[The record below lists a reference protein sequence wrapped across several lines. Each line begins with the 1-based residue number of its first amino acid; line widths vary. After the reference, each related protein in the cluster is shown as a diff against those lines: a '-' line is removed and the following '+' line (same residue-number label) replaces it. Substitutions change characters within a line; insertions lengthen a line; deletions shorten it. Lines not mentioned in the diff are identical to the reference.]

1 MPHKPATNTRGKS
14 KVSTKWLN
22 NVMKSIGAASVDNF
36 KEIAP
41 NLSELGKGTAGAIRS
56 IKDVTKGNNVSQVSK
71 ALSNNSTIKSVK
83 KAFTNSLNDIKT
95 GKLYNSERLTETM
108 EESFGDFDFSDF
120 EDANEDAT
128 VTFNYI
134 DDGNRSSSNGSAVI
148 ADAIATS
155 AESNIKAQK
164 ASVDAM
170 ISIASAGM
178 MQSQEIAKE
187 TNMHLSNINNGITA
201 LVQFQQE
208 NTLKFYESAM
218 AVFDRYAKTT
228 EDDDR
233 GKRSN
238 GPDVFNGTRGIDA
251 GKYKEYVKKQIKS
264 VYKNSGAGSTLD
276 MLTDDS
282 MLDMMLANPVGGATK
297 MILSA
302 MVPNLVTNTV
312 KGMEDAFTGF
322 MPTMLAKLGD
332 WRKSEEA
339 GMKGALQRLIGN
351 VFGIKVDAKKGFD
364 LSGKVS
370 KDAAVFDGVTRNS
383 IVEIIPKHLREM
395 SSYLKDIAEHFKID
409 TNKSKDNGE
418 VFDIET
424 GRYTKVKD
432 VRSDIANQI
441 KEGIE
446 DAFNHSEFGEALRAG
461 GSELVGKDAKTY
473 EKMMSQFFQGL
484 TRYEKA
490 FTPDKMDIHDKNSDV
505 NKIAEYIDVNNKH
518 DEKILNILLNTID
531 LMKKNQVGVQ
541 HAAKAQMD
549 AKVAFNNAI
558 EDLNENYDTRN
569 LLAAGITED
578 TNPWELVD
586 VETGNKNSQKKR
598 KELEERKKQEQKA
611 RDKYQMKH
619 RTKGNAK
626 TLAKKGLQN
635 QDIIPDNETMSG
647 RRQSAVKMA
656 DASTIPGMIANA
668 GTHTKNGMF
677 AIMNG
682 DSKGAMKEFA
692 AIFSDSMKTFWGS
705 IKDNFLNPLKE
716 SIFGKKD
723 ENGYKQGGM
732 FSAIQ
737 NKSKDIWHEMGSK
750 IKGTDWTDADGN
762 VHKGDKENSVLGKVS
777 SVFKEL
783 GESVRYRLFGDKD
796 KDEDGAEKKTGVIGG
811 LVESLKLGLQG
822 WKTTLFG
829 SDDPEKSEKDMVED
843 FKKKAMDAIPSL
855 GVGALAGLGTSLLS
869 GGLLGAI
876 VGGPMTGI
884 VLGMGTSLVA
894 RSDKFKDYLFGPE
907 VEDENGNKSR
917 IGGLVSKKTQEM
929 FKDPKLKKSVI
940 GGAALG
946 MAKNL
951 ILGSS
956 GGFMGALVGGP
967 FAGAI
972 LGSAVGFMKESQ
984 MFKDFMYGNEEKGIE
999 GFKSKLSNNIKKA
1012 FGHKDDEDTKDFKKR
1027 MGMGVIGAGTGGLL
1041 GFMAGGPIVGALAGL
1056 ALGVKSSGKKFNKWL
1071 FGEKDEN
1078 GEKIKEGMVGK
1089 VGNWMHVEVFAPMK
1103 TKFLGIAD
1111 DFKNT
1116 MKNKVFAKLSVMVEP
1131 LVSAFKGLTEK
1142 IKEGTKK
1149 AGGLLKKIMSPITNL
1164 AKKIVF
1170 DPLKKVVSGVTS
1182 LAYKSAK
1189 SMITFPVKI
1198 LEVATRWVTSPF
1210 RKAAKKIGEAV
1221 DNVKEFT
1228 KETIKKA
1235 YSKTFGKLVNLVKAG
1250 FSWGKD
1256 KVKEKATNTGYK
1268 LIDTISGGR
1277 IKGKEG
1283 LNNLKKKLG
1292 FGGVGTALTDADID
1306 YLKEKQE
1313 NKKVQRDR
1321 KAMDKNRALAAKTL
1335 GYDVKY
1341 FDEKTM
1347 NAAIEKN
1354 KALKHKFKKN
1364 SAGEIGFEKDPKQV
1378 AAEMKQKAAE
1388 TVQKLSDDDMLNA
1401 KSSDLDIQGRQLQQ
1415 QTRSAS
1421 LLERLVSFF
1430 TGDKPAFG
1438 VGKMNQSGKNDS
1450 DAEKDEKDKKDNEDK
1465 DNENEDE
1472 KSGAISKIDELKQ
1485 KFEEAGGFFNYI
1497 KGKASETF
1505 ANFKEKS
1512 KTAIDKVKGF
1522 FNRKGKA
1529 RANGG
1534 DVNDGESYLVG
1545 DGGSDPKAAEIFTP
1559 KAKGKILSQKGNGIK
1574 VFVQGIASS
1583 VISKLKGTDGPSVD
1597 GATPN
1602 FGGGINGIK
1611 GRLKNFGM
1619 GIPFAGGSNNSSE
1632 DDSEADDIA
1641 VMKTKAN
1648 SEADYDEEGNL
1659 IKENADTS
1667 DVDDIKDSSA
1677 KKEAIIDADNA
1688 ADLAN
1693 AKNEGS
1699 FESQQK
1705 KKEAEK
1711 EGEKDKEY
1719 KGLFG
1724 AIKDKIGEGN
1734 EQSKSHFLS
1743 WDNIFSK
1750 KGLITAGLLLLMAKF
1765 PGVWD
1770 TLKDII
1776 GSIADGIGTA
1786 IGLTVKENNVNN
1798 GIGSQTDGGS
1808 RTDEVKKKGKNIK
1821 NGNILQLDEDGST
1834 TSGTHEAVNLI
1845 GKTVINWKNRHND
1858 SLTKTTKKTK
1868 KLMRGV
1874 EKVIK
1879 TPGRALDYIVNGPAS
1894 DYKKFTRDKK
1904 KNHLKYDKKTG
1915 VYTDKYD
1922 RIVIDKDEWKQM
1934 VDEKGD
1940 DWAEQFKDYFYA
1952 PGDESFEID
1961 PGKKKGK
1968 VSTWKDKKKKQIK
1981 KKVKNSKPGK
1991 AYDSIKTNL
2000 ENKID
2005 DVRTNAKTKV
2015 KNSKVGKRYEKTK
2028 KSLENAKKTGKE
2040 FVETVKQDTKKHLS
2054 NGADKLKQY
2063 GQDAASKLSE
2073 RAKKNKGEGGLFKKI
2088 AGYVEGFFS
2097 SLISKLSEKSGKSGG
2112 GIKKAL
2118 SKFSPKN
2125 IMNALK
2131 GRFPKIAGKLS
2142 GIMTRGIT
2150 IGTATLGVSELVF
2163 AVGGAIDG
2171 ATCAAKLFKVSK
2183 ADVDWTMRLI
2193 GAAWGLVAGTTA
2205 GAIVD
2210 CILDFLEPWNVRVGL
2225 LSALYSFFAGDEKA
2239 DNLKKSQDKFI
2250 KTYEADT
2257 GKKIK
2262 EQWETQKKAGI
2273 IGKDVSYEEFQE
2285 GVKEGKY
2292 KIDQESIED
2301 YNTRVNA
2308 GLGDKITGGITKG
2321 AGYLYHRGKDF
2332 FVGKE
2337 SYQDDKGNTYS
2348 KNDDGSWQ
2356 VTDKSGKDLG
2366 SVNKDAIDTSKMK
2379 DTSSKGVIG
2388 KAKDLVGGAVNKA
2401 KDVVGGAVNGLKH
2414 FFFGS
2419 DDDEKSAKVDKN
2431 ASKIVPGGSKAQGVK
2446 QKAQP
2451 KKLGGVVG
2459 AAMDMGAKFVNAVK
2473 NPRDTMMKISNG
2485 VHNFFTS
2492 EKEDIYRNPKDNSYY
2507 RANGKN
2513 WDLYNANGQKVN
2525 KKPIPAADVITAF
2538 QGGTLVKDTLTTRE
2552 SGISKT
2558 IGAVKKGLNA
2568 AKDKV
2573 VGGIKTC
2580 WNGTKKMAAN
2590 VFKGAKNLVGKAIGI
2605 TKKVGKGIVNFFTS
2619 EKEDIY
2625 RNPKDNSYYRA
2636 NGKNW
2641 DLYNANGQK
2650 VNKKPI
2656 PAADVITAF
2665 QGGTL
2670 VKDTLTTRESGISK
2684 TIGAVKKGL
2693 NAAKD
2698 KVVGAAKAGWNGIK
2712 KVGSWVWE
2720 HAKNNAKTLI
2730 GGVKKAGT
2738 AVKNFFMDSKEEIFR
2753 ANDGT
2758 YYNAKGEC
2766 FNKNDERLKNQDI
2779 SQKELQARIK
2789 AGTLVKQE
2797 KVKKSGI
2804 KKLASNVWNGLTGG
2818 IKKGWN
2824 ALKNFGTSVRDK
2836 AMDMGKTFVNG
2847 VKKAGT
2853 AVKNFFMDSKEE
2865 IFRANDGT
2873 YYNAK
2878 GECFNKNDERLKN
2891 QDISQKELQ
2900 ARIKAGTLVKQEKV
2914 KKSGI
2919 KKLASNVWNGLT
2931 GGIKKGWNALKN
2943 FGTSVRDKAM
2953 DMGKTFVNGVKKAGT
2968 AVKNFFMDSKE
2979 EIFRANDGTYYNAKG
2994 ECFNKNDERLKNQDI
3009 SQKELQARIK
3019 AGTLVKKEK
3028 VKKSGIKNLASKA
3041 WNGLTNGIKKG
3052 WEGLKSFAGGV
3063 KEKFGELKDGFVEFA
3078 KDPLGSVKSFFTSSK
3093 KQGYMSPEGDYYIL
3107 NDDKTWTHYSATGG
3121 VLEDKIKDKDKI
3133 KEINSKIKNGT
3144 LVQTEITDKSGLQK
3158 IGEKFQNAVSEGW
3171 DKIKDGASS
3180 LWSGITNFFGG
3191 GGEEVSKTAGKI
3203 TKQTAAIVPGGQ
3215 NAAKKS
3221 MANQKTGGNGEN
3233 EDDENGGNGEEV
3245 NGFSYF
3251 SQKDKKWSG
3260 NQYGSKDGKHSSSF
3274 GKSGCGPTAFAMVA
3288 NQLKGDKIDPTTI
3301 ADDAIK
3307 SGYRDETGTNANFI
3321 DYESQRY
3328 GLDATQ
3334 QDAPSADYIIGQMDK
3349 GRPMIL
3355 NGITTGSKN
3364 SAYTK
3369 SGHYVVAVGRDKNGN
3384 ILINDP
3390 RGKSKSVPISPEDL
3404 AKETRIGWT
3413 FESPGYT
3420 IKKITKRIGGHGD
3433 KNTFTA
3439 EDVINIAKGEVG
3451 YSEKQTNSKLDDKK
3465 ANAGTKNYNK
3475 YARDIGVGNGAPW
3488 CATFVNWCF
3497 IKAANGDKKKAKEV
3511 LCGATTQL
3519 CRDNQNIWKKAGRLD
3534 MKPQPGDVVFF
3545 MNGSSHTG
3553 LVIAVKGN
3561 TITTI
3566 EGNTSPNKF
3575 NRDGG
3580 CVAQKTYNYKTCH
3593 RISGFGHPKYDGSST
3608 FNGQVGT
3615 ADTSSDSNSST
3626 TESSSS
3632 DNAITS
3638 FSDKF
3643 TNLFTQFSE
3652 KAMTGITTGKWDYNF
3667 NADGNTTDSSSSSDD
3682 TSDSTSGTSD
3692 GKIDTSI
3699 SGNNESEQVWN
3710 FFTNNGFSPAATAG
3724 ILGNMY
3730 QESGVNPKSIQGN
3743 GAGPAAGIFQWENYN
3758 NSKGT
3763 RFGGLLKKAKKRNKS
3778 WKDMGVQLEYAL
3790 GEMQTAD
3797 LNKRFAG
3804 KTGYLK
3810 HNPWNM
3816 IDTDKRHYS
3825 VKPVKGGFEGYK
3837 KMTDPTEATK
3847 VFEAAFER
3855 AGKPN
3860 FKRRIAY
3867 AKKMMNKYGDKV
3879 GGNGEGEGTD
3889 TYLNETSE
3897 RYFNP
3902 QYKKS
3907 NTFDVDRT
3915 VHVNTTNKSGNNIMN
3930 VIDTKKLEEILEK
3943 AVSVLESIDKSTSS
3957 SQKELQNLRNASN
3970 NQMNNI
3976 TNNNIYNTSN
3986 QSGTTPTGKNINDRN
4001 SKLAAMLARG

>member
-1 MPHKPATNTRGKS
+1 MPQKPATNTRGKS

-95 GKLYNSERLTETM
+95 GKIYNNERLTETM

-238 GPDVFNGTRGIDA
+238 GPDVFNGTRGIDV

-418 VFDIET
+418 VFDIES

-446 DAFNHSEFGEALRAG
+446 DAFNRSEFGEALRAG

-796 KDEDGAEKKTGVIGG
+796 KDGEGAEKKTGVIGG

-843 FKKKAMDAIPSL
+843 FKKKAMDAIPTL

-917 IGGLVSKKTQEM
+917 IGGLISKKTQEM

-1228 KETIKKA
+1228 KKTIKKA

-1256 KVKEKATNTGYK
+1256 KAKEKVTNTGYK

-1438 VGKMNQSGKNDS
+1438 VGKMNQSGKSDS
-1450 DAEKDEKDKKDNEDK
+1450 DAKKDKKDSENK
-1465 DNENEDE
+1465 DNENEDEDE

-1534 DVNDGESYLVG
+1534 DVDDGESYLVG

-1648 SEADYDEEGNL
+1648 SDADYDEEGNL

-1688 ADLAN
+1688 VDLAN

-1750 KGLITAGLLLLMAKF
+1750 KGLITAGLLVLMAKF
-1765 PGVWD
+1765 PGIWN

-1776 GSIADGIGTA
+1776 SSIADGIGTA

-1808 RTDEVKKKGKNIK
+1808 RTDEAKKKIK
-1821 NGNILQLDEDGST
+1821 DIKDGNIIHLNEDGST

-1845 GKTVINWKNRHND
+1845 GKTIINWQNRYN
-1858 SLTKTTKKTK
+1858 SSFTKKTRKTK

-1879 TPGRALDYIVNGPAS
+1879 APGRALDYVVNGPAS

-1915 VYTDKYD
+1915 IYTDGYG
-1922 RIVIDKDEWKQM
+1922 RTVIDKDDWAKM
-1934 VDEKGD
+1934 VEEKGE
-1940 DWAEQFKDYFYA
+1940 DWAENAKENFFV
-1952 PGDESFEID
+1952 PGDDSFELK
-1961 PGKKKGK
+1961 PKTNSAKKEKGK
-1968 VSTWKDKKKKQIK
+1968 FGKWKDKKKKDK
-1981 KKVKNSKPGK
+1981 KKKEIEEKVKNSKAGQAYDKAKTKVDNAKAKVENAKTKARNKVEDFRSKSVEKVKNSKPGK
-1991 AYDSIKTNL
+1991 AYDK
-2000 ENKID
+2000 
-2005 DVRTNAKTKV
+2005 AKTKV
-2015 KNSKVGKRYEKTK
+2015 DNMKKKGQEFIENTKEKGKKVVNDG
-2028 KSLENAKKTGKE
+2028 L
-2040 FVETVKQDTKKHLS
+2040 
-2054 NGADKLKQY
+2054 DKLKQH
-2063 GQDAASKLSE
+2063 GKDAASKLSE

-2308 GLGDKITGGITKG
+2308 GLSDKVTGAVTKG
-2321 AGYLYHRGKDF
+2321 VGYVYHRGKDF
-2332 FVGKE
+2332 LVGKE

-2388 KAKDLVGGAVNKA
+2388 KAKDLVGGAVS
-2401 KDVVGGAVNGLKH
+2401 GL
-2414 FFFGS
+2414 
-2419 DDDEKSAKVDKN
+2419 
-2431 ASKIVPGGSKAQGVK
+2431 
-2446 QKAQP
+2446 
-2451 KKLGGVVG
+2451 
-2459 AAMDMGAKFVNAVK
+2459 
-2473 NPRDTMMKISNG
+2473 
-2485 VHNFFTS
+2485 
-2492 EKEDIYRNPKDNSYY
+2492 
-2507 RANGKN
+2507 
-2513 WDLYNANGQKVN
+2513 
-2525 KKPIPAADVITAF
+2525 
-2538 QGGTLVKDTLTTRE
+2538 
-2552 SGISKT
+2552 
-2558 IGAVKKGLNA
+2558 
-2568 AKDKV
+2568 
-2573 VGGIKTC
+2573 
-2580 WNGTKKMAAN
+2580 
-2590 VFKGAKNLVGKAIGI
+2590 
-2605 TKKVGKGIVNFFTS
+2605 
-2619 EKEDIY
+2619 
-2625 RNPKDNSYYRA
+2625 
-2636 NGKNW
+2636 
-2641 DLYNANGQK
+2641 
-2650 VNKKPI
+2650 
-2656 PAADVITAF
+2656 
-2665 QGGTL
+2665 
-2670 VKDTLTTRESGISK
+2670 
-2684 TIGAVKKGL
+2684 
-2693 NAAKD
+2693 
-2698 KVVGAAKAGWNGIK
+2698 
-2712 KVGSWVWE
+2712 
-2720 HAKNNAKTLI
+2720 
-2730 GGVKKAGT
+2730 
-2738 AVKNFFMDSKEEIFR
+2738 KNFFMDSKEEIFR

-2766 FNKNDERLKNQDI
+2766 FSGNDERLKNQDI
-2779 SQKELQARIK
+2779 SPKELQARIK
-2789 AGTLVKQE
+2789 AGTLIKTE

-2804 KKLASNVWNGLTGG
+2804 KNLASKAWNGLTGG

-2847 VKKAGT
+2847 VKNAAEKT
-2853 AVKNFFMDSKEE
+2853 KNFFMDSKESV
-2865 IFRANDGT
+2865 FAAADGT

-2891 QDISQKELQ
+2891 QDISP
-2900 ARIKAGTLVKQEKV
+2900 
-2914 KKSGI
+2914 
-2919 KKLASNVWNGLT
+2919 
-2931 GGIKKGWNALKN
+2931 
-2943 FGTSVRDKAM
+2943 
-2953 DMGKTFVNGVKKAGT
+2953 
-2968 AVKNFFMDSKE
+2968 
-2979 EIFRANDGTYYNAKG
+2979 
-2994 ECFNKNDERLKNQDI
+2994 
-3009 SQKELQARIK
+3009 KELQARIK

-3041 WNGLTNGIKKG
+3041 WNGLTSGIKKG

-3063 KEKFGELKDGFVEFA
+3063 KEKFGELKDGFVKFA

-3121 VLEDKIKDKDKI
+3121 VLEDKIKDKEKI

-3144 LVQTEITDKSGLQK
+3144 LIQTEITDKSGLQK
-3158 IGEKFQNAVSEGW
+3158 IGEKFQNAVSKGW

-3191 GGEEVSKTAGKI
+3191 GGEEVSNTAAKV
-3203 TKQTAAIVPGGQ
+3203 TKQTAAIVPPGVKD
-3215 NAAKKS
+3215 ADKKS
-3221 MANQKTGGNGEN
+3221 MANQKKTGGNGEN

-3260 NQYGSKDGKHSSSF
+3260 NKYGSKDGKHSSSF

-3288 NQLKGDKIDPTTI
+3288 NQLKGGKIDPTTI

-3321 DYESQRY
+3321 DYESQKY
-3328 GLDATQ
+3328 GLDTTQ
-3334 QDAPSADYIIGQMDK
+3334 QDTPSAEYIIGQMDK

-3355 NGITTGSKN
+3355 NGITSGSKD

-3451 YSEKQTNSKLDDKK
+3451 YSEKASNSKLDDKK
-3465 ANAGTKNYNK
+3465 ANAGKKNFTK
-3475 YARDIGVGNGAPW
+3475 YARDVGHANGLAW
-3488 CATFVNWCF
+3488 CATFVTWCF
-3497 IKAANGDKKKAKEV
+3497 VKAANGDKKKAKEV
-3511 LCGATTQL
+3511 LCGANTAG
-3519 CRDNQNIWKKAGRLD
+3519 CSNNVNAFKKAGRYD

-3566 EGNTSPNKF
+3566 EGNTSPGKF

-3580 CVAQKTYNYKTCH
+3580 CVAQKTYNYKTYH
-3593 RISGFGHPKYDGSST
+3593 RISGFGHPKYDGTST
-3608 FNGQVGT
+3608 FNGEVGT
-3615 ADTSSDSNSST
+3615 ADSSSNSDSTT
-3626 TESSSS
+3626 TESNS

-3652 KAMTGITTGKWDYNF
+3652 KAMNGITTGKWDYNF
-3667 NADGNTTDSSSSSDD
+3667 NADGNTTSDTSGNSDGSASSSEA
-3682 TSDSTSGTSD
+3682 TSD
-3692 GKIDTSI
+3692 GKVDLTIT
-3699 SGNNESEQVWN
+3699 GKNKSEKVWN
-3710 FFTNNGFSPAATAG
+3710 FFKNNGFSDAATAG

-3730 QESGVNPKSIQGN
+3730 QESGVNPESIQG
-3743 GAGPAAGIFQWENYN
+3743 GGKGPAAGIFQWENYN
-3758 NSKGT
+3758 DKSL
-3763 RFGGLLKKAKKRNKS
+3763 RFGNLYKRAKKRGKD
-3778 WKDMGVQLEYAL
+3778 WKDLATQLEFGL
-3790 GEMQTAD
+3790 DEMKTKD
-3797 LNKRFAG
+3797 MNNRFSG
-3804 KTGYLK
+3804 KTGYLE
-3810 HNPWNM
+3810 HNPWTTTD
-3816 IDTDKRHYS
+3816 IDKKQYS

-3837 KMTDPTEATK
+3837 QMSDATEAVKT
-3847 VFEAAFER
+3847 FEAAFER

-3860 FKRRIAY
+3860 FKRRIQY
-3867 AKKMMNKYGDKV
+3867 AKTMMNKYGGKT
-3879 GGNGEGEGTD
+3879 GGNGEGDETD

-3902 QYKKS
+3902 QYKKT

-3957 SQKELQNLRNASN
+3957 SQKELQSLRNASN

-3986 QSGTTPTGKNINDRN
+3986 QSGTTATGKNINDRN

>member
-1 MPHKPATNTRGKS
+1 MPQKPATNTRGKS

-95 GKLYNSERLTETM
+95 GKIYNNERLTETM

-238 GPDVFNGTRGIDA
+238 GPDVFNGTRGIDV

-418 VFDIET
+418 VFDIES

-446 DAFNHSEFGEALRAG
+446 DAFNRSEFGEALRAG

-796 KDEDGAEKKTGVIGG
+796 KDGEGAEKKTGVIGG

-843 FKKKAMDAIPSL
+843 FKKKAMDAIPTL

-917 IGGLVSKKTQEM
+917 IGGLISKKTQEM

-1228 KETIKKA
+1228 KKTIKKA

-1256 KVKEKATNTGYK
+1256 KAKEKVTNTGYK

-1438 VGKMNQSGKNDS
+1438 VGKMNQSGKSDS
-1450 DAEKDEKDKKDNEDK
+1450 DAKKDKKDSENK
-1465 DNENEDE
+1465 DNENEDEDE

-1529 RANGG
+1529 SETFANFKEKSKTAIDKVKGFFNRKGKARANGG
-1534 DVNDGESYLVG
+1534 DVDDGESYLVG

-1648 SEADYDEEGNL
+1648 SDADYDEEGNL

-1688 ADLAN
+1688 VDLAN

-1750 KGLITAGLLLLMAKF
+1750 KGLITAGLLVLMAKF
-1765 PGVWD
+1765 PGIWN

-1776 GSIADGIGTA
+1776 SSIADGIGTA

-1808 RTDEVKKKGKNIK
+1808 RTDEAKKKIK
-1821 NGNILQLDEDGST
+1821 DIKDGNIIHLNEDGST

-1845 GKTVINWKNRHND
+1845 GKTIINWQNRYN
-1858 SLTKTTKKTK
+1858 SSFTKKTRKTK

-1879 TPGRALDYIVNGPAS
+1879 APGRALDYVVNGPAS

-1915 VYTDKYD
+1915 IYTDGYG
-1922 RIVIDKDEWKQM
+1922 RTVIDKDDWAKM
-1934 VDEKGD
+1934 VEEKGE
-1940 DWAEQFKDYFYA
+1940 DWAENAKENFFV
-1952 PGDESFEID
+1952 PGDDSFELK
-1961 PGKKKGK
+1961 PKTNSAKKEKGK
-1968 VSTWKDKKKKQIK
+1968 FGKWKDKKKKDK
-1981 KKVKNSKPGK
+1981 KKKDKKKKEIEEKVKNSKAGQAYDKAKTKVTDVKNKSVEKVKNSKAGQAYDKAKTKVDNAKAKVENAKTKARNKVEDFRSKSVEKVKNSKPGK
-1991 AYDSIKTNL
+1991 AYDK
-2000 ENKID
+2000 
-2005 DVRTNAKTKV
+2005 AKTKV
-2015 KNSKVGKRYEKTK
+2015 DNMKKKGQEFIENTKEKGKKVVNDG
-2028 KSLENAKKTGKE
+2028 L
-2040 FVETVKQDTKKHLS
+2040 
-2054 NGADKLKQY
+2054 DKLKQH
-2063 GQDAASKLSE
+2063 GKDAASKLSE

-2308 GLGDKITGGITKG
+2308 GLSDKVTGAVTKG
-2321 AGYLYHRGKDF
+2321 VGYVYHRGKDF
-2332 FVGKE
+2332 LVGKE

-2388 KAKDLVGGAVNKA
+2388 KAKDLVGGAVS
-2401 KDVVGGAVNGLKH
+2401 GL
-2414 FFFGS
+2414 
-2419 DDDEKSAKVDKN
+2419 
-2431 ASKIVPGGSKAQGVK
+2431 
-2446 QKAQP
+2446 
-2451 KKLGGVVG
+2451 
-2459 AAMDMGAKFVNAVK
+2459 
-2473 NPRDTMMKISNG
+2473 
-2485 VHNFFTS
+2485 
-2492 EKEDIYRNPKDNSYY
+2492 
-2507 RANGKN
+2507 
-2513 WDLYNANGQKVN
+2513 
-2525 KKPIPAADVITAF
+2525 
-2538 QGGTLVKDTLTTRE
+2538 
-2552 SGISKT
+2552 
-2558 IGAVKKGLNA
+2558 
-2568 AKDKV
+2568 
-2573 VGGIKTC
+2573 
-2580 WNGTKKMAAN
+2580 
-2590 VFKGAKNLVGKAIGI
+2590 
-2605 TKKVGKGIVNFFTS
+2605 
-2619 EKEDIY
+2619 
-2625 RNPKDNSYYRA
+2625 
-2636 NGKNW
+2636 
-2641 DLYNANGQK
+2641 
-2650 VNKKPI
+2650 
-2656 PAADVITAF
+2656 
-2665 QGGTL
+2665 
-2670 VKDTLTTRESGISK
+2670 
-2684 TIGAVKKGL
+2684 
-2693 NAAKD
+2693 
-2698 KVVGAAKAGWNGIK
+2698 
-2712 KVGSWVWE
+2712 
-2720 HAKNNAKTLI
+2720 
-2730 GGVKKAGT
+2730 
-2738 AVKNFFMDSKEEIFR
+2738 KNFFMDSKEEIFR
-2753 ANDGT
+2753 ASDGT

-2766 FNKNDERLKNQDI
+2766 FSGNDERLKNQDI
-2779 SQKELQARIK
+2779 SPKELQARIK
-2789 AGTLVKQE
+2789 AGTLIKTE

-2804 KKLASNVWNGLTGG
+2804 KNLASKAWNGLTGG

-2847 VKKAGT
+2847 VKNAAEKT
-2853 AVKNFFMDSKEE
+2853 KNFFMDSKESV
-2865 IFRANDGT
+2865 FAAADGT

-2891 QDISQKELQ
+2891 QDISP
-2900 ARIKAGTLVKQEKV
+2900 
-2914 KKSGI
+2914 
-2919 KKLASNVWNGLT
+2919 
-2931 GGIKKGWNALKN
+2931 
-2943 FGTSVRDKAM
+2943 
-2953 DMGKTFVNGVKKAGT
+2953 
-2968 AVKNFFMDSKE
+2968 
-2979 EIFRANDGTYYNAKG
+2979 
-2994 ECFNKNDERLKNQDI
+2994 
-3009 SQKELQARIK
+3009 KELQARIK

-3041 WNGLTNGIKKG
+3041 WNGLTSGIKKG

-3063 KEKFGELKDGFVEFA
+3063 KEKFGELKDGFVKFA

-3121 VLEDKIKDKDKI
+3121 VLEDKIKDKEKI

-3144 LVQTEITDKSGLQK
+3144 LIQTEITDKSGLQK
-3158 IGEKFQNAVSEGW
+3158 IGEKFQNAVSKGW

-3191 GGEEVSKTAGKI
+3191 GGEEVSNTAAKV
-3203 TKQTAAIVPGGQ
+3203 TKQTAAIVPPGVKD
-3215 NAAKKS
+3215 ADKKS
-3221 MANQKTGGNGEN
+3221 MANQKKTGGNGEN

-3260 NQYGSKDGKHSSSF
+3260 NKYGSKDGKHSSSF

-3288 NQLKGDKIDPTTI
+3288 NQLKGGKIDPTTI

-3321 DYESQRY
+3321 DYESQKY
-3328 GLDATQ
+3328 GLDTTQ
-3334 QDAPSADYIIGQMDK
+3334 QDTPSAEYIIGQMDK

-3355 NGITTGSKN
+3355 NGITSGSKD

-3451 YSEKQTNSKLDDKK
+3451 YSEKASNSKLDDKK
-3465 ANAGTKNYNK
+3465 ANAGKKNFTK
-3475 YARDIGVGNGAPW
+3475 YARDVGHANGLAW
-3488 CATFVNWCF
+3488 CATFVTWCF
-3497 IKAANGDKKKAKEV
+3497 VKAANGDKKKAKEV
-3511 LCGATTQL
+3511 LCGANTAG
-3519 CRDNQNIWKKAGRLD
+3519 CSNNVNAFKKAGRYD

-3566 EGNTSPNKF
+3566 EGNTSPGKF

-3580 CVAQKTYNYKTCH
+3580 CVAQKTYNYKTYH
-3593 RISGFGHPKYDGSST
+3593 RISGFGHPKYDGTST
-3608 FNGQVGT
+3608 FNGEVGT
-3615 ADTSSDSNSST
+3615 ADSSSNSDSTT
-3626 TESSSS
+3626 TESNS

-3652 KAMTGITTGKWDYNF
+3652 KAMNGITTGKWDYNF
-3667 NADGNTTDSSSSSDD
+3667 NADGNTTSDTSGNSDGSASSSEA
-3682 TSDSTSGTSD
+3682 TSD
-3692 GKIDTSI
+3692 GKVDLTIT
-3699 SGNNESEQVWN
+3699 GKNKSEKVWN
-3710 FFTNNGFSPAATAG
+3710 FFKNNGFSDAATAG

-3730 QESGVNPKSIQGN
+3730 QESGVNPESIQG
-3743 GAGPAAGIFQWENYN
+3743 GGKGPAAGIFQWENYN
-3758 NSKGT
+3758 DKSL
-3763 RFGGLLKKAKKRNKS
+3763 RFGNLYKRAKKRGKD
-3778 WKDMGVQLEYAL
+3778 WKDLATQLEFGL
-3790 GEMQTAD
+3790 DEMKTKD
-3797 LNKRFAG
+3797 MNNRFSG
-3804 KTGYLK
+3804 KTGYLE
-3810 HNPWNM
+3810 HNPWTTTD
-3816 IDTDKRHYS
+3816 IDKKQYS

-3837 KMTDPTEATK
+3837 QMSDATEAVKT
-3847 VFEAAFER
+3847 FEAAFER

-3860 FKRRIAY
+3860 FKRRIQY
-3867 AKKMMNKYGDKV
+3867 AKTMMNKYGGKT
-3879 GGNGEGEGTD
+3879 GGNGEGDETD

-3902 QYKKS
+3902 QYKKT

-3957 SQKELQNLRNASN
+3957 SQKELQSLRNASN

-3986 QSGTTPTGKNINDRN
+3986 QSGTTATGKNINDRN

>member
-1 MPHKPATNTRGKS
+1 MPQKPATNTRGKS

-95 GKLYNSERLTETM
+95 GKIYNNERLTETM

-418 VFDIET
+418 VFDIES

-446 DAFNHSEFGEALRAG
+446 DAFNRSEFGEALRAG

-586 VETGNKNSQKKR
+586 VETGNKNSQRKR
-598 KELEERKKQEQKA
+598 KERQEREKREQKA

-626 TLAKKGLQN
+626 TLAKKGLQS

-647 RRQSAVKMA
+647 RRKSAVKMA
-656 DASTIPGMIANA
+656 DASTIPGMIANV

-750 IKGTDWTDADGN
+750 IKGTDWIDADGN

-796 KDEDGAEKKTGVIGG
+796 KDGDGAEKKTGVIGG

-829 SDDPEKSEKDMVED
+829 SDDPEKSEKDMMED

-884 VLGMGTSLVA
+884 VLGMGTSLIA

-929 FKDPKLKKSVI
+929 FKDPKLKRSVI

-1012 FGHKDDEDTKDFKKR
+1012 FGNKDEKETKDFKKR
-1027 MGMGVIGAGTGGLL
+1027 LGMGVIGAGTGGLL

-1056 ALGVKSSGKKFNKWL
+1056 ALGVKSSGKKFNQWL

-1078 GEKIKEGMVGK
+1078 GKKIKEGMVGK

-1131 LVSAFKGLTEK
+1131 LVGAFKKLTDK

-1170 DPLKKVVSGVTS
+1170 NPLKKVVSGVTS

-1189 SMITFPVKI
+1189 SLITFPVKI

-1210 RKAAKKIGEAV
+1210 RKAAKKVGEAV

-1228 KETIKKA
+1228 KATIKKA
-1235 YSKTFGKLVNLVKAG
+1235 YSNTFGKLVNLVKAG

-1256 KVKEKATNTGYK
+1256 KAKEKVSNTGYK
-1268 LIDTISGGR
+1268 ILDTISGGR

-1283 LNNLKKKLG
+1283 LNNFKKKLG
-1292 FGGVGTALTDADID
+1292 FGGVGTSLTDADIA
-1306 YLKEKQE
+1306 YMKEKQE

-1438 VGKMNQSGKNDS
+1438 VGKMNQSGKSDS
-1450 DAEKDEKDKKDNEDK
+1450 DAKKDEKDKKDSENK
-1465 DNENEDE
+1465 DNENEDEDE

-1534 DVNDGESYLVG
+1534 DVDDGESYLVG

-1648 SEADYDEEGNL
+1648 SDADYDEEGNL

-1688 ADLAN
+1688 ADLVN
-1693 AKNEGS
+1693 AKNKGS

-1750 KGLITAGLLLLMAKF
+1750 KGLITAGLLVLMAKF
-1765 PGVWD
+1765 PGIWN

-1776 GSIADGIGTA
+1776 SSIADGIGTA

-1808 RTDEVKKKGKNIK
+1808 RTDEAKKKIK
-1821 NGNILQLDEDGST
+1821 DIKDGNIIHLNEDGST

-1845 GKTVINWKNRHND
+1845 GKTIINWQNRYN
-1858 SLTKTTKKTK
+1858 SSFTKTTRKTK

-1879 TPGRALDYIVNGPAS
+1879 APGRALDYVVNGPAS

-1915 VYTDKYD
+1915 IYTDGYG
-1922 RIVIDKDEWKQM
+1922 RTVIDKDDWAKM
-1934 VDEKGD
+1934 VEEKGE
-1940 DWAEQFKDYFYA
+1940 DWAENAKENFFV
-1952 PGDESFEID
+1952 PGDDSFELK
-1961 PGKKKGK
+1961 PKTNSAKKEKGK
-1968 VSTWKDKKKKQIK
+1968 FGKWKDKKKKEIEEKVKNSKAGQAYDK
-1981 KKVKNSKPGK
+1981 AKTKVDNTKAKVENAKTKARNKVEDFRSKSVEKVKNSKPGK
-1991 AYDSIKTNL
+1991 AYDK
-2000 ENKID
+2000 
-2005 DVRTNAKTKV
+2005 AKTKV
-2015 KNSKVGKRYEKTK
+2015 DNMKKKGQEFIENTKEKGKKVVNDG
-2028 KSLENAKKTGKE
+2028 L
-2040 FVETVKQDTKKHLS
+2040 
-2054 NGADKLKQY
+2054 DKLKQY
-2063 GQDAASKLSE
+2063 GKDAASKLSE
-2073 RAKKNKGEGGLFKKI
+2073 RANKNKGEGGLFKKI

-2163 AVGGAIDG
+2163 AVGGAIDS

-2257 GKKIK
+2257 DKKIK

-2308 GLGDKITGGITKG
+2308 GLSDKVTGAVTKG
-2321 AGYLYHRGKDF
+2321 VGYVYHRGKDF
-2332 FVGKE
+2332 LVGKE

-2388 KAKDLVGGAVNKA
+2388 KAKDLVGGAVNKG
-2401 KDVVGGAVNGLKH
+2401 KELVGGAINKGKELIGGAVSGLKN

-2419 DDDEKSAKVDKN
+2419 DDSEKSAKVDKK
-2431 ASKIVPGGSKAQGVK
+2431 S
-2446 QKAQP
+2446 
-2451 KKLGGVVG
+2451 GGVVG
-2459 AAMDMGAKFVNAVK
+2459 AAMDMGKTVVNAVK

-2538 QGGTLVKDTLTTRE
+2538 QGGTLVKDKLTTRE

-2568 AKDKV
+2568 AK
-2573 VGGIKTC
+2573 
-2580 WNGTKKMAAN
+2580 N
-2590 VFKGAKNLVGKAIGI
+2590 
-2605 TKKVGKGIVNFFTS
+2605 
-2619 EKEDIY
+2619 
-2625 RNPKDNSYYRA
+2625 
-2636 NGKNW
+2636 
-2641 DLYNANGQK
+2641 
-2650 VNKKPI
+2650 
-2656 PAADVITAF
+2656 
-2665 QGGTL
+2665 
-2670 VKDTLTTRESGISK
+2670 
-2684 TIGAVKKGL
+2684 
-2693 NAAKD
+2693 

-2766 FNKNDERLKNQDI
+2766 FSGNDERLKNQDI
-2779 SQKELQARIK
+2779 SPKELQARIK
-2789 AGTLVKQE
+2789 AGTLIKTE

-2804 KKLASNVWNGLTGG
+2804 KNLASKAWNGVKNGV
-2818 IKKGWN
+2818 KKGWN

-2865 IFRANDGT
+2865 IFRASDGT

-2891 QDISQKELQ
+2891 QDISPKELQ
-2900 ARIKAGTLVKQEKV
+2900 ARIKAGTLVKQQKV

-2919 KKLASNVWNGLT
+2919 KNLASKAWNGLT

-2953 DMGKTFVNGVKKAGT
+2953 DMGKTFVNGVKNAAEKT
-2968 AVKNFFMDSKE
+2968 KNFFMDSKE
-2979 EIFRANDGTYYNAKG
+2979 SVFAAADGTYYNAKG

-3041 WNGLTNGIKKG
+3041 WNGLTSGIKKG

-3063 KEKFGELKDGFVEFA
+3063 KEKFGELKDGFVKFA

-3121 VLEDKIKDKDKI
+3121 VLEDKIKDKEKI

-3144 LVQTEITDKSGLQK
+3144 LIQTEITDKSGLQK
-3158 IGEKFQNAVSEGW
+3158 IGEKFQNAVSKGW

-3191 GGEEVSKTAGKI
+3191 GGEEVSNTAAKV
-3203 TKQTAAIVPGGQ
+3203 TKQTAAIVPPGVKD
-3215 NAAKKS
+3215 ADKKS
-3221 MANQKTGGNGEN
+3221 MANQKKTGGNGEN

-3260 NQYGSKDGKHSSSF
+3260 NKYGSKDGKHSSSF

-3288 NQLKGDKIDPTTI
+3288 NQLKGGKIDPTTI

-3321 DYESQRY
+3321 DYESQKY
-3328 GLDATQ
+3328 GLDTTQ
-3334 QDAPSADYIIGQMDK
+3334 QDTPSAEYIIGQMDK

-3355 NGITTGSKN
+3355 NGITSGSKD

-3451 YSEKQTNSKLDDKK
+3451 YSEKASNSKLDDKK
-3465 ANAGTKNYNK
+3465 ANAGKKNFTK
-3475 YARDIGVGNGAPW
+3475 YARDVGHANGLAW
-3488 CATFVNWCF
+3488 CATFVTWCF
-3497 IKAANGDKKKAKEV
+3497 VKAANGDKKKAKEV
-3511 LCGATTQL
+3511 LCGANTAG
-3519 CRDNQNIWKKAGRLD
+3519 CSNNVNAFKKAGRYD

-3566 EGNTSPNKF
+3566 EGNTSPGKF

-3580 CVAQKTYNYKTCH
+3580 CVAQKTYNYKTYH
-3593 RISGFGHPKYDGSST
+3593 RISGFGHPKYDGTST
-3608 FNGQVGT
+3608 FNGEVGT
-3615 ADTSSDSNSST
+3615 ADSSSNSDSTT
-3626 TESSSS
+3626 TESNS

-3652 KAMTGITTGKWDYNF
+3652 KAMNGITTGKWDYNF
-3667 NADGNTTDSSSSSDD
+3667 NADGNTTSDTSGNSDGSASSSEA
-3682 TSDSTSGTSD
+3682 TSD
-3692 GKIDTSI
+3692 GKVDLTIT
-3699 SGNNESEQVWN
+3699 GKNKSEKVWN
-3710 FFTNNGFSPAATAG
+3710 FFKNNGFSDAATAG

-3730 QESGVNPKSIQGN
+3730 QESGVNPESIQG
-3743 GAGPAAGIFQWENYN
+3743 GGKGPAAGIFQWENYN
-3758 NSKGT
+3758 DKSS
-3763 RFGGLLKKAKKRNKS
+3763 RFGNLYKRAKKRGKD
-3778 WKDMGVQLEYAL
+3778 WKDLATQLEFGL
-3790 GEMQTAD
+3790 DEMKTKD
-3797 LNKRFAG
+3797 MNNRFSG
-3804 KTGYLK
+3804 KTGYLE
-3810 HNPWNM
+3810 HNPWTTTD
-3816 IDTDKRHYS
+3816 IDKKQYS

-3837 KMTDPTEATK
+3837 QMSDATEAVKT
-3847 VFEAAFER
+3847 FEAAFER

-3860 FKRRIAY
+3860 FKRRIQY
-3867 AKKMMNKYGDKV
+3867 AKTMMNKYGGKT
-3879 GGNGEGEGTD
+3879 GGNGEGDETD

-3902 QYKKS
+3902 QYKKT

-3957 SQKELQNLRNASN
+3957 SQKELQSLRNASN

>member
-1 MPHKPATNTRGKS
+1 MPQKPATNTRGKS

-95 GKLYNSERLTETM
+95 GKIYNNERLTETM

-238 GPDVFNGTRGIDA
+238 GPDVFNGTRGIDV

-282 MLDMMLANPVGGATK
+282 MLDMMLANPVGEATK

-370 KDAAVFDGVTRNS
+370 KDAAIFDGVTRNS

-418 VFDIET
+418 VFDIES

-586 VETGNKNSQKKR
+586 VETGNKNSQRKR
-598 KELEERKKQEQKA
+598 KERQEREKREQKA

-626 TLAKKGLQN
+626 TLAKKGLQS

-647 RRQSAVKMA
+647 RRKSAVKMA
-656 DASTIPGMIANA
+656 DASTIPGMIANV

-750 IKGTDWTDADGN
+750 IKGTDWIDADGN

-796 KDEDGAEKKTGVIGG
+796 KDGDGAEKKTGVIGG

-829 SDDPEKSEKDMVED
+829 SDDPEKSEKDMMED

-855 GVGALAGLGTSLLS
+855 GVGALAGLGTSVLS

-884 VLGMGTSLVA
+884 VLGMGTSLIA

-929 FKDPKLKKSVI
+929 FKDPKLKRSVI

-1012 FGHKDDEDTKDFKKR
+1012 FGNKDEKETKDFKKR
-1027 MGMGVIGAGTGGLL
+1027 LGMGVIGAGTGGLL

-1056 ALGVKSSGKKFNKWL
+1056 ALGVKSSGKKFNQWL

-1078 GEKIKEGMVGK
+1078 GKKIKEGMVGK

-1131 LVSAFKGLTEK
+1131 LVGAFKKLTDK

-1189 SMITFPVKI
+1189 SLITFPVKI

-1210 RKAAKKIGEAV
+1210 RKAAKKVGEAV

-1228 KETIKKA
+1228 KATIKKA
-1235 YSKTFGKLVNLVKAG
+1235 YSNTFGKLVNLVKAG

-1256 KVKEKATNTGYK
+1256 KAKEKVSNTGYK
-1268 LIDTISGGR
+1268 ILDTISGGR

-1283 LNNLKKKLG
+1283 LNNFKKKLG
-1292 FGGVGTALTDADID
+1292 FGGVGTSLTDADIA
-1306 YLKEKQE
+1306 YMKEKQE

-1438 VGKMNQSGKNDS
+1438 VGKMNQSGKSDS
-1450 DAEKDEKDKKDNEDK
+1450 YAEKDEKDKKDSEDK

-1472 KSGAISKIDELKQ
+1472 ESGAISKIDELKQ
-1485 KFEEAGGFFNYI
+1485 KFEEAGGFINYI

-1512 KTAIDKVKGF
+1512 KNAIGKVKGF

-1545 DGGSDPKAAEIFTP
+1545 DGGSDPSAAEIFTP

-1648 SEADYDEEGNL
+1648 SDADYDEEGNL

-1688 ADLAN
+1688 ADLVN
-1693 AKNEGS
+1693 AKNKGS

-1750 KGLITAGLLLLMAKF
+1750 KGLITAGLLVLMAKF
-1765 PGVWD
+1765 PGIWN

-1776 GSIADGIGTA
+1776 SSIADGIGTA

-1808 RTDEVKKKGKNIK
+1808 RTDEAKKKIK
-1821 NGNILQLDEDGST
+1821 DIKDGNIIHLNEDGST

-1845 GKTVINWKNRHND
+1845 GKTIINWQNRYN
-1858 SLTKTTKKTK
+1858 SSFTKTTRKTK

-1879 TPGRALDYIVNGPAS
+1879 APGRALDYVVNGPAS

-1915 VYTDKYD
+1915 IYTDGYG
-1922 RIVIDKDEWKQM
+1922 RTVIDKDDWAKM
-1934 VDEKGD
+1934 VEEKGE
-1940 DWAEQFKDYFYA
+1940 DWAENAKENFFV
-1952 PGDESFEID
+1952 PGDDSFELK
-1961 PGKKKGK
+1961 PKTNSAKKEKGK
-1968 VSTWKDKKKKQIK
+1968 FGKWKDKKKKEIEEKVKNSKAGQAYDK
-1981 KKVKNSKPGK
+1981 AKTKVDNAKAKVENAKTKARNKVEDFRSKSVEKVKNSKPGK
-1991 AYDSIKTNL
+1991 AYDK
-2000 ENKID
+2000 
-2005 DVRTNAKTKV
+2005 AKTKV
-2015 KNSKVGKRYEKTK
+2015 DNMKKKGQEFIENTKEKGKKVVNDG
-2028 KSLENAKKTGKE
+2028 LE
-2040 FVETVKQDTKKHLS
+2040 
-2054 NGADKLKQY
+2054 KLKQH
-2063 GQDAASKLSE
+2063 GKDAANKLKES
-2073 RAKKNKGEGGLFKKI
+2073 ATKNKGEGGLFKKI

-2308 GLGDKITGGITKG
+2308 GLSDKVTGAVTKG
-2321 AGYLYHRGKDF
+2321 VGYVYHRGKDF
-2332 FVGKE
+2332 LVGKE

-2388 KAKDLVGGAVNKA
+2388 KAKDLVGGAVNKG
-2401 KDVVGGAVNGLKH
+2401 KELVGGAINKGKELIGGAVSGLKN

-2419 DDDEKSAKVDKN
+2419 DDSEKSAKVDKK
-2431 ASKIVPGGSKAQGVK
+2431 S
-2446 QKAQP
+2446 
-2451 KKLGGVVG
+2451 GGVVG
-2459 AAMDMGAKFVNAVK
+2459 AAMDMGKTVVNAVK

-2538 QGGTLVKDTLTTRE
+2538 QGGTLVKDKLTTRE

-2568 AKDKV
+2568 AK
-2573 VGGIKTC
+2573 
-2580 WNGTKKMAAN
+2580 N
-2590 VFKGAKNLVGKAIGI
+2590 
-2605 TKKVGKGIVNFFTS
+2605 
-2619 EKEDIY
+2619 
-2625 RNPKDNSYYRA
+2625 
-2636 NGKNW
+2636 
-2641 DLYNANGQK
+2641 
-2650 VNKKPI
+2650 
-2656 PAADVITAF
+2656 
-2665 QGGTL
+2665 
-2670 VKDTLTTRESGISK
+2670 
-2684 TIGAVKKGL
+2684 
-2693 NAAKD
+2693 

-2766 FNKNDERLKNQDI
+2766 FSGNDERLKNQDI
-2779 SQKELQARIK
+2779 SPKELQARIK
-2789 AGTLVKQE
+2789 AGTLIKTE

-2804 KKLASNVWNGLTGG
+2804 KNLASKAWNGVKNGV
-2818 IKKGWN
+2818 KKGWN

-2865 IFRANDGT
+2865 IFRASDGT

-2891 QDISQKELQ
+2891 QDISPKELQ
-2900 ARIKAGTLVKQEKV
+2900 ARIKAGTLVKQ
-2914 KKSGI
+2914 
-2919 KKLASNVWNGLT
+2919 
-2931 GGIKKGWNALKN
+2931 
-2943 FGTSVRDKAM
+2943 
-2953 DMGKTFVNGVKKAGT
+2953 
-2968 AVKNFFMDSKE
+2968 
-2979 EIFRANDGTYYNAKG
+2979 
-2994 ECFNKNDERLKNQDI
+2994 Q
-3009 SQKELQARIK
+3009 
-3019 AGTLVKKEK
+3019 K

-3041 WNGLTNGIKKG
+3041 WNGLTSGIKKG

-3063 KEKFGELKDGFVEFA
+3063 KEKFGELKDGFVKFA

-3121 VLEDKIKDKDKI
+3121 VLEDKIKDKEKI

-3158 IGEKFQNAVSEGW
+3158 IGEKFQNAVSKGW

-3260 NQYGSKDGKHSSSF
+3260 NKYGSKDGKHSSSF

-3288 NQLKGDKIDPTTI
+3288 NQLKGGKIDPTTI

-3321 DYESQRY
+3321 DYESQKY
-3328 GLDATQ
+3328 GLDTTQ
-3334 QDAPSADYIIGQMDK
+3334 QDTPSAEYIIGQMDK

-3355 NGITTGSKN
+3355 NGITSGSKD

-3451 YSEKQTNSKLDDKK
+3451 YSEKASNSKLDDKK
-3465 ANAGTKNYNK
+3465 ANAGKKNFTK
-3475 YARDIGVGNGAPW
+3475 YARDVGHANGLAW
-3488 CATFVNWCF
+3488 CATFVTWCF
-3497 IKAANGDKKKAKEV
+3497 VKAANGDKKKAKEV
-3511 LCGATTQL
+3511 LCGANTAG
-3519 CRDNQNIWKKAGRLD
+3519 CSNNVNAFKKAGRYD

-3566 EGNTSPNKF
+3566 EGNTSPGKF

-3580 CVAQKTYNYKTCH
+3580 CVAQKTYNYKTYH
-3593 RISGFGHPKYDGSST
+3593 RISGFGHPKYDGTST
-3608 FNGQVGT
+3608 FNGEVGT
-3615 ADTSSDSNSST
+3615 ADSSSNSDSTT
-3626 TESSSS
+3626 TESNS

-3652 KAMTGITTGKWDYNF
+3652 KAMNGITTGKWDYNF
-3667 NADGNTTDSSSSSDD
+3667 NADGNTTSDTSGNSDGSASSSEA
-3682 TSDSTSGTSD
+3682 TSD
-3692 GKIDTSI
+3692 GKVDLTIT
-3699 SGNNESEQVWN
+3699 GKNKSEKVWN
-3710 FFTNNGFSPAATAG
+3710 FFKNNGFSDAATAG

-3730 QESGVNPKSIQGN
+3730 QESGVNPESIQG
-3743 GAGPAAGIFQWENYN
+3743 GGKGPAAGIFQWENYN
-3758 NSKGT
+3758 DKSS
-3763 RFGGLLKKAKKRNKS
+3763 RFGNLYKRAKKRGKD
-3778 WKDMGVQLEYAL
+3778 WKDLATQLEFGL
-3790 GEMQTAD
+3790 DEMKTKD
-3797 LNKRFAG
+3797 MNNRFSG
-3804 KTGYLK
+3804 KTGYLE
-3810 HNPWNM
+3810 HNPWTTTD
-3816 IDTDKRHYS
+3816 IDKKQYS

-3837 KMTDPTEATK
+3837 QMSDATEAVKT
-3847 VFEAAFER
+3847 FEAAFER

-3860 FKRRIAY
+3860 FKRRIQY
-3867 AKKMMNKYGDKV
+3867 AKTMMNKYGGKT
-3879 GGNGEGEGTD
+3879 GGNGEGDETD

-3902 QYKKS
+3902 QYKKT

-3957 SQKELQNLRNASN
+3957 SQKELQSLRNASN

>member
-1 MPHKPATNTRGKS
+1 MPQKPATNTRGKS

-56 IKDVTKGNNVSQVSK
+56 IKDVTTGNNVSQVSK

-95 GKLYNSERLTETM
+95 GKIYNNERLTETM

-201 LVQFQQE
+201 LVQFQKE

-370 KDAAVFDGVTRNS
+370 KDAAIFDGVTRNS

-418 VFDIET
+418 VFDIES

-490 FTPDKMDIHDKNSDV
+490 FTPDKMDIHDKNSDI

-586 VETGNKNSQKKR
+586 VETGNKNSQRKR
-598 KELEERKKQEQKA
+598 KERQEREKEEQKA

-626 TLAKKGLQN
+626 TLAKKGLQS

-647 RRQSAVKMA
+647 RRKSAVKMA
-656 DASTIPGMIANA
+656 DASTIPGMIANV

-750 IKGTDWTDADGN
+750 IKGTDWIDADGN

-777 SVFKEL
+777 SVFKEVS
-783 GESVRYRLFGDKD
+783 ESVRYRLFGDKD
-796 KDEDGAEKKTGVIGG
+796 KDGDGAEKKTGVIGG

-829 SDDPEKSEKDMVED
+829 SDDPEKSEKDMMED

-855 GVGALAGLGTSLLS
+855 GVGALAGLGTSVLS

-884 VLGMGTSLVA
+884 VLGMGTSLIA

-929 FKDPKLKKSVI
+929 FKDPKLKRSVI

-1012 FGHKDDEDTKDFKKR
+1012 FGNKDEKETKDFKKR
-1027 MGMGVIGAGTGGLL
+1027 LGMGVIGAGTGGLL

-1056 ALGVKSSGKKFNKWL
+1056 ALGVKSSGKKFNQWL

-1078 GEKIKEGMVGK
+1078 GKKIKEGMVGK

-1131 LVSAFKGLTEK
+1131 LVGAFKKLTDK
-1142 IKEGTKK
+1142 IKERTKK
-1149 AGGLLKKIMSPITNL
+1149 AGGFLKKIMSPITNL

-1189 SMITFPVKI
+1189 SLITFPVKI

-1210 RKAAKKIGEAV
+1210 RKAAKKVGEAV

-1228 KETIKKA
+1228 KATIKKA
-1235 YSKTFGKLVNLVKAG
+1235 YSNTFGKLVNLVKAG

-1256 KVKEKATNTGYK
+1256 KAKEKVSNTGYK
-1268 LIDTISGGR
+1268 ILDTISGGR

-1292 FGGVGTALTDADID
+1292 FGGVGTSLTDADIA
-1306 YLKEKQE
+1306 YMKEKQE

-1438 VGKMNQSGKNDS
+1438 VGKMNQSGKSDS
-1450 DAEKDEKDKKDNEDK
+1450 YAEKDEKDKKDSEDK

-1472 KSGAISKIDELKQ
+1472 ESGAISKIDELKQ
-1485 KFEEAGGFFNYI
+1485 KFEEAGGFINYI

-1512 KTAIDKVKGF
+1512 KNAIGKVKGF

-1545 DGGSDPKAAEIFTP
+1545 DGGSDPSAAEIFTP

-1583 VISKLKGTDGPSVD
+1583 VISKLKGTNGPSID
-1597 GATPN
+1597 GATPS

-1611 GRLKNFGM
+1611 GRLKNFRM
-1619 GIPFAGGSNNSSE
+1619 GIPFVGGSNNSSE
-1632 DDSEADDIA
+1632 DNSEADDIA

-1648 SEADYDEEGNL
+1648 SDADYDEEGNL
-1659 IKENADTS
+1659 IKEKADTS

-1719 KGLFG
+1719 KGLFS

-1750 KGLITAGLLLLMAKF
+1750 KGLITAGLLVLMAKF
-1765 PGVWD
+1765 PGIWN

-1776 GSIADGIGTA
+1776 GSIADGIGTM
-1786 IGLTVKENNVNN
+1786 IGRTADQADANN
-1798 GIGSQTDGGS
+1798 GVGSQTDGKS
-1808 RTDEVKKKGKNIK
+1808 IPKAIIDNVKDVPKNPL
-1821 NGNILQLDEDGST
+1821 GLDEDGSST
-1834 TSGTHEAVNLI
+1834 NSTHSRVNL
-1845 GKTVINWKNRHND
+1845 GAKMWLNWKNRHKG
-1858 SLTKTTKKTK
+1858 SLTKGTKKVK
-1868 KLMRGV
+1868 KVMRGA

-1879 TPGRALDYIVNGPAS
+1879 APGKALDYIVNGPAS
-1894 DYKKFTRDKK
+1894 DYKKFTRDKT
-1904 KNHLKYDKKTG
+1904 KNGLKFDKKTG
-1915 VYTDKYD
+1915 VYTDKYG

-1934 VDEKGD
+1934 VDEKGE
-1940 DWAEQFKDYFYA
+1940 DWAAEFKDHFYA
-1952 PGDESFEID
+1952 PGDDSFELD
-1961 PGKKKGK
+1961 PGKKESK
-1968 VSTWKDKKKKQIK
+1968 VSKWKNKKKKQIK
-1981 KKVKNSKPGK
+1981 TKVKNSKAGK
-1991 AYDSIKTNL
+1991 KFDAIKTKGH
-2000 ENKID
+2000 NKVEGI
-2005 DVRTNAKTKV
+2005 RNKAKTKV
-2015 KNSKVGKRYEKTK
+2015 KNSKVGKGYDKVK
-2028 KSLENAKKTGKE
+2028 NAKNNAKKQGKE
-2040 FVETVKQDTKKHLS
+2040 FLETIKTEAKTKVAKGGEKIK
-2054 NGADKLKQY
+2054 NAAQQAADSL
-2063 GQDAASKLSE
+2063 
-2073 RAKKNKGEGGLFKKI
+2073 KNKATKNKADGGLFKKV
-2088 AGYVEGFFS
+2088 AGYVEDFFG
-2097 SLISKLSEKSGKSGG
+2097 SLIKKLTEKSGKSGG

-2131 GRFPKIAGKLS
+2131 SRFPKISAKLS
-2142 GIMTRGIT
+2142 AVITRGVT
-2150 IGTATLGVSELVF
+2150 LGGATLGISELVF

-2171 ATCAAKLFKVSK
+2171 ATCASKLFMVAKE
-2183 ADVDWTMRLI
+2183 DTDWIMRLI
-2193 GAAWGLVAGTTA
+2193 GAAWGLAAGTTA
-2205 GAIVD
+2205 GAVID
-2210 CILDFLEPWNVRVGL
+2210 CILDFLEPLNVRVGI
-2225 LSALYSFFAGDEKA
+2225 LSALYSFFAGSDKA
-2239 DNLKKSQDKFI
+2239 DKLTKAQKKFQ

-2257 GKKIK
+2257 NEKIK
-2262 EQWETQKKAGI
+2262 AQWETQKKAGI

-2292 KIDQESIED
+2292 KIDQESIND
-2301 YNTRVNA
+2301 YNARVNA

-2332 FVGKE
+2332 LVGKE

-2366 SVNKDAIDTSKMK
+2366 YVNKDAIDTSKMK
-2379 DTSSKGVIG
+2379 NTSSKGVIG
-2388 KAKDLVGGAVNKA
+2388 KGKELIGGAINKGKELVGGAINKG
-2401 KDVVGGAVNGLKH
+2401 KELIGGAVSGLKN

-2419 DDDEKSAKVDKN
+2419 DDSEKAAKVDKK
-2431 ASKIVPGGSKAQGVK
+2431 S
-2446 QKAQP
+2446 
-2451 KKLGGVVG
+2451 GGVVG
-2459 AAMDMGAKFVNAVK
+2459 AAMDMGKTVVNAVK
-2473 NPRDTMMKISNG
+2473 NPRETMMKISNG
-2485 VHNFFTS
+2485 VH
-2492 EKEDIYRNPKDNSYY
+2492 
-2507 RANGKN
+2507 
-2513 WDLYNANGQKVN
+2513 
-2525 KKPIPAADVITAF
+2525 
-2538 QGGTLVKDTLTTRE
+2538 
-2552 SGISKT
+2552 
-2558 IGAVKKGLNA
+2558 
-2568 AKDKV
+2568 
-2573 VGGIKTC
+2573 
-2580 WNGTKKMAAN
+2580 
-2590 VFKGAKNLVGKAIGI
+2590 
-2605 TKKVGKGIVNFFTS
+2605 NFFTS

-2779 SQKELQARIK
+2779 SP
-2789 AGTLVKQE
+2789 
-2797 KVKKSGI
+2797 
-2804 KKLASNVWNGLTGG
+2804 
-2818 IKKGWN
+2818 
-2824 ALKNFGTSVRDK
+2824 
-2836 AMDMGKTFVNG
+2836 
-2847 VKKAGT
+2847 
-2853 AVKNFFMDSKEE
+2853 
-2865 IFRANDGT
+2865 
-2873 YYNAK
+2873 
-2878 GECFNKNDERLKN
+2878 
-2891 QDISQKELQ
+2891 
-2900 ARIKAGTLVKQEKV
+2900 
-2914 KKSGI
+2914 
-2919 KKLASNVWNGLT
+2919 
-2931 GGIKKGWNALKN
+2931 
-2943 FGTSVRDKAM
+2943 
-2953 DMGKTFVNGVKKAGT
+2953 
-2968 AVKNFFMDSKE
+2968 
-2979 EIFRANDGTYYNAKG
+2979 
-2994 ECFNKNDERLKNQDI
+2994 
-3009 SQKELQARIK
+3009 KELQARIK

-3041 WNGLTNGIKKG
+3041 WNGLTSGIKKG

-3063 KEKFGELKDGFVEFA
+3063 KEKFGELKDGFVKFA

-3121 VLEDKIKDKDKI
+3121 VLEDKIKDKEKI

-3144 LVQTEITDKSGLQK
+3144 LIQTEITDKSGLQK
-3158 IGEKFQNAVSEGW
+3158 IGEKFQNAVSKGW

-3191 GGEEVSKTAGKI
+3191 GEEVSNTAAKV
-3203 TKQTAAIVPGGQ
+3203 TKQTDAIVPP
-3215 NAAKKS
+3215 AAKKS
-3221 MANQKTGGNGEN
+3221 MANQKKTGGNGEN

-3260 NQYGSKDGKHSSSF
+3260 NKYGSKDGKHSSSF

-3288 NQLKGDKIDPTTI
+3288 NQLKGGKIDPTTI

-3321 DYESQRY
+3321 DYESQKY
-3328 GLDATQ
+3328 GLDTTQ
-3334 QDAPSADYIIGQMDK
+3334 QDSPSAEYIIGQMDK

-3355 NGITTGSKN
+3355 NGITSGSKD

-3451 YSEKQTNSKLDDKK
+3451 YSEKASNSKLDDKK
-3465 ANAGTKNYNK
+3465 ANAGKKNFTK
-3475 YARDIGVGNGAPW
+3475 YARDVGHANGLAW
-3488 CATFVNWCF
+3488 CATFVTWCF
-3497 IKAANGDKKKAKEV
+3497 VKAANGDKKKAKEV
-3511 LCGATTQL
+3511 LCGANTAG
-3519 CRDNQNIWKKAGRLD
+3519 CSNNVNAFKKAGRYD

-3566 EGNTSPNKF
+3566 EGNTSPGKF

-3580 CVAQKTYNYKTCH
+3580 CVAQKTYNYKTYH
-3593 RISGFGHPKYDGSST
+3593 RISGFGHPKYDGTST
-3608 FNGQVGT
+3608 FNGEVGT
-3615 ADTSSDSNSST
+3615 ADSSSNSDSTT
-3626 TESSSS
+3626 TESNS

-3652 KAMTGITTGKWDYNF
+3652 KAMNGITTGKWDYNF
-3667 NADGNTTDSSSSSDD
+3667 NADGNTSDSSSSSDD
-3682 TSDSTSGTSD
+3682 TSDNTSGTSD

-3730 QESGVNPKSIQGN
+3730 QESGVNPKSIQNN

-3763 RFGGLLKKAKKRNKS
+3763 RFGGLLKKAKKRNKN
-3778 WKDMGVQLEYAL
+3778 WKDIGVQLEYAL
-3790 GEMQTAD
+3790 GEMQSAD

-3804 KTGYLK
+3804 KVGYLK
-3810 HNPWNM
+3810 HNPWTTTD
-3816 IDTDKRHYS
+3816 IDKKRYS

-3847 VFEAAFER
+3847 VFEATFER

-3902 QYKKS
+3902 QYKKT
-3907 NTFDVDRT
+3907 NTFDVNRT

-3970 NQMNNI
+3970 NQMNNV

-3986 QSGTTPTGKNINDRN
+3986 QSGTTATGKNINDRN

>member
-1 MPHKPATNTRGKS
+1 MPQKPATNTRGKS

-56 IKDVTKGNNVSQVSK
+56 IKDATKGNNVSQVAK
-71 ALSNNSTIKSVK
+71 ALNNNSAIKSVK

-95 GKLYNSERLTETM
+95 GKIYNSDRLTETM

-418 VFDIET
+418 VFDIES

-446 DAFNHSEFGEALRAG
+446 DAFNRSEFGEALRAG

-541 HAAKAQMD
+541 HAAKAQID

-586 VETGNKNSQKKR
+586 VETGNKNSQRKR
-598 KELEERKKQEQKA
+598 KERQEREKKEQKA

-626 TLAKKGLQN
+626 TLAKKGLQS

-647 RRQSAVKMA
+647 RRKSAVKMA
-656 DASTIPGMIANA
+656 DASTIPGMIANV

-750 IKGTDWTDADGN
+750 IKGTDWIDADGN

-796 KDEDGAEKKTGVIGG
+796 KDGDGAEKKTGVIGG

-843 FKKKAMDAIPSL
+843 FKKKAMDAIPTL

-1012 FGHKDDEDTKDFKKR
+1012 FGNKDDEDTKDFKKR

-1116 MKNKVFAKLSVMVEP
+1116 MKNKVFAKLSVMVKP

-1228 KETIKKA
+1228 KKTIKKA
-1235 YSKTFGKLVNLVKAG
+1235 YSKTFGRLVNLVKAG

-1256 KVKEKATNTGYK
+1256 KAKEKVTNTGYK

-1292 FGGVGTALTDADID
+1292 FGGVGTALTDADIA
-1306 YLKEKQE
+1306 YMKEKQE

-1438 VGKMNQSGKNDS
+1438 VGKMNQSGKSDS
-1450 DAEKDEKDKKDNEDK
+1450 DAEKNEKEKKDSEDK

-1472 KSGAISKIDELKQ
+1472 ESGAISKIDELKQ
-1485 KFEEAGGFFNYI
+1485 KFEEAGGFINYI

-1512 KTAIDKVKGF
+1512 KNAIGKVKGF

-1545 DGGSDPKAAEIFTP
+1545 DGGSDPSAAEIFTP

-1583 VISKLKGTDGPSVD
+1583 VISKLKGTDGPSVN
-1597 GATPN
+1597 GATPS

-1619 GIPFAGGSNNSSE
+1619 GIPFVGGPNNSSE

-1648 SEADYDEEGNL
+1648 SDADYDEEGNL

-1750 KGLITAGLLLLMAKF
+1750 KGLITAGLLVLMAKF
-1765 PGVWD
+1765 PGIWE
-1770 TLKDII
+1770 TLKNILESVAKGLGMTI
-1776 GSIADGIGTA
+1776 GNTIDQSGTNDGIGAQKDGKSIPEA
-1786 IGLTVKENNVNN
+1786 IKDNVKGIVTNPLGLN
-1798 GIGSQTDGGS
+1798 
-1808 RTDEVKKKGKNIK
+1808 
-1821 NGNILQLDEDGST
+1821 EDGST
-1834 TSGTHEAVNLI
+1834 TGSTHERTNLI
-1845 GKTVINWKNRHND
+1845 GKTIVNYHNRYNK
-1858 SLTKTTKKTK
+1858 SFTKTTKKAK
-1868 KLMRGV
+1868 KVMRGA

-1879 TPGRALDYIVNGPAS
+1879 APGRAIKRIIHGKPS
-1894 DYKKFTRDKK
+1894 DYEKFTRDAK
-1904 KNHLKYDKKTG
+1904 KNHLVYDKKTKTYSLKDGRKVISQEDWDNMKG
-1915 VYTDKYD
+1915 VSNKRWTKEHADDFFVPGNDDFKLN
-1922 RIVIDKDEWKQM
+1922 KN
-1934 VDEKGD
+1934 EKG
-1940 DWAEQFKDYFYA
+1940 FK
-1952 PGDESFEID
+1952 
-1961 PGKKKGK
+1961 K
-1968 VSTWKDKKKKQIK
+1968 WKSDKKKNIK
-1981 KKVKNSKPGK
+1981 KTLSESKAGKKVQKVRNTLDTAENSLRNKVKNSKPGK
-1991 AYDSIKTNL
+1991 AVTNIRNEVDSFKNTVKT
-2000 ENKID
+2000 EVKGKATEGAKKIVNKMKD
-2005 DVRTNAKTKV
+2005 A
-2015 KNSKVGKRYEKTK
+2015 G
-2028 KSLENAKKTGKE
+2028 KSLSKKATDNK
-2040 FVETVKQDTKKHLS
+2040 
-2054 NGADKLKQY
+2054 
-2063 GQDAASKLSE
+2063 AS
-2073 RAKKNKGEGGLFKKI
+2073 GGFFKKI
-2088 AGYVEGFFS
+2088 AGMVEEFFS
-2097 SLISKLSEKSGKSGG
+2097 NLIKKLTEKSGKEPGK
-2112 GIKKAL
+2112 IKQL
-2118 SKFSPKN
+2118 FSKCGPKQ
-2125 IMNALK
+2125 IIEMLK
-2131 GRFPKIAGKLS
+2131 KKFPKISGKLAKVFGEHGALAGAS
-2142 GIMTRGIT
+2142 AG
-2150 IGTATLGVSELVF
+2150 LSEVVF
-2163 AVGGAIDG
+2163 ALGGAIDG
-2171 ATCAAKLFKVSK
+2171 ATCASKLFKVAK
-2183 ADVDWTMRLI
+2183 EDTDWTMRLI
-2193 GAAWGLVAGTTA
+2193 GAAWGLCCGTTI
-2205 GAIVD
+2205 GAVIDV
-2210 CILDFLEPWNVRVGL
+2210 ILDFFEPINLRDTILGAMYNFFKNDGGKSYEKLRVNQKK
-2225 LSALYSFFAGDEKA
+2225 FVKVFEK
-2239 DNLKKSQDKFI
+2239 DQDKTI
-2250 KTYEADT
+2250 KAQY
-2257 GKKIK
+2257 
-2262 EQWETQKKAGI
+2262 ETQKKAGI
-2273 IGKDVSYEEFQE
+2273 ISKDLSYKDFKE
-2285 GVKEGKY
+2285 GVKTNKY
-2292 KIDQESIED
+2292 KIDKED
-2301 YNTRVNA
+2301 FDTYNTRVN
-2308 GLGDKITGGITKG
+2308 GGISDKVGGAISKG
-2321 AGYLYHRGKDF
+2321 AGWLYHRGKNAL
-2332 FVGKE
+2332 VGNKA
-2337 SYQDDKGNTYS
+2337 YQDDKGNTYT
-2348 KNDDGSWQ
+2348 KNDDGTWQ
-2356 VTDKSGKDLG
+2356 VKSKNGKDLG
-2366 SVNKDAIDTSKMK
+2366 FVHEDAIDTSKMK
-2379 DTSSKGVIG
+2379 DVSSGGLIG
-2388 KAKDLVGGAVNKA
+2388 GAKKLVGGAINK
-2401 KDVVGGAVNGLKH
+2401 G
-2414 FFFGS
+2414 
-2419 DDDEKSAKVDKN
+2419 
-2431 ASKIVPGGSKAQGVK
+2431 
-2446 QKAQP
+2446 
-2451 KKLGGVVG
+2451 
-2459 AAMDMGAKFVNAVK
+2459 
-2473 NPRDTMMKISNG
+2473 
-2485 VHNFFTS
+2485 
-2492 EKEDIYRNPKDNSYY
+2492 KE
-2507 RANGKN
+2507 
-2513 WDLYNANGQKVN
+2513 
-2525 KKPIPAADVITAF
+2525 
-2538 QGGTLVKDTLTTRE
+2538 
-2552 SGISKT
+2552 
-2558 IGAVKKGLNA
+2558 
-2568 AKDKV
+2568 
-2573 VGGIKTC
+2573 
-2580 WNGTKKMAAN
+2580 
-2590 VFKGAKNLVGKAIGI
+2590 LVG
-2605 TKKVGKGIVNFFTS
+2605 
-2619 EKEDIY
+2619 
-2625 RNPKDNSYYRA
+2625 
-2636 NGKNW
+2636 
-2641 DLYNANGQK
+2641 
-2650 VNKKPI
+2650 
-2656 PAADVITAF
+2656 
-2665 QGGTL
+2665 
-2670 VKDTLTTRESGISK
+2670 
-2684 TIGAVKKGL
+2684 
-2693 NAAKD
+2693 
-2698 KVVGAAKAGWNGIK
+2698 GAAKAGWN
-2712 KVGSWVWE
+2712 
-2720 HAKNNAKTLI
+2720 ALKNFGTNVRDKAMDMGKTFVN
-2730 GGVKKAGT
+2730 GAKKAGN
-2738 AVKNFFMDSKEEIFR
+2738 AVKNFFMDSKETVF
-2753 ANDGT
+2753 AATDGS

-2766 FNKNDERLKNQDI
+2766 FNGNGERLKKQDI
-2779 SQKELQARIK
+2779 SQKELLARIK
-2789 AGTLVKQE
+2789 AGELVKKE

-2804 KKLASNVWNGLTGG
+2804 KNLASKAWNGLTGG

-2847 VKKAGT
+2847 VKNAAEKT
-2853 AVKNFFMDSKEE
+2853 KNFFMDSKESV
-2865 IFRANDGT
+2865 FAAADGT

-2891 QDISQKELQ
+2891 QDISP
-2900 ARIKAGTLVKQEKV
+2900 
-2914 KKSGI
+2914 
-2919 KKLASNVWNGLT
+2919 
-2931 GGIKKGWNALKN
+2931 
-2943 FGTSVRDKAM
+2943 
-2953 DMGKTFVNGVKKAGT
+2953 
-2968 AVKNFFMDSKE
+2968 
-2979 EIFRANDGTYYNAKG
+2979 
-2994 ECFNKNDERLKNQDI
+2994 
-3009 SQKELQARIK
+3009 KELQARIK

-3041 WNGLTNGIKKG
+3041 WNGLTGGIKKG

-3063 KEKFGELKDGFVEFA
+3063 KEKFGELKDGFVKFA

-3107 NDDKTWTHYSATGG
+3107 NNDKTWTHYSATGG
-3121 VLEDKIKDKDKI
+3121 ILEDKIKDKEKI

-3158 IGEKFQNAVSEGW
+3158 IGEKFQNAVSKGW

-3191 GGEEVSKTAGKI
+3191 GGDEVSKTTGKV
-3203 TKQTAAIVPGGQ
+3203 TKQTAAIVPGGKD
-3215 NAAKKS
+3215 AAKKS
-3221 MANQKTGGNGEN
+3221 MANQKKTGGNGEN

-3260 NQYGSKDGKHSSSF
+3260 NKYGSKDGKHSSSF

-3288 NQLKGDKIDPTTI
+3288 NQLKGGKIDPTTI

-3321 DYESQRY
+3321 DYESQKY
-3328 GLDATQ
+3328 GLDTTQ
-3334 QDAPSADYIIGQMDK
+3334 QDTPSAEYIIGQMDK

-3355 NGITTGSKN
+3355 NGITSGSKD

-3413 FESPGYT
+3413 FESPGHT

-3439 EDVINIAKGEVG
+3439 EDVIKIAKGEVG
-3451 YSEKQTNSKLDDKK
+3451 YCEKQTNSKLDDKK
-3465 ANAGTKNYNK
+3465 ANHGTKNFTK
-3475 YARDIGVGNGAPW
+3475 YARDIGVANGLYW

-3497 IKAANGDKKKAKEV
+3497 IQAANGDKKKAKEV
-3511 LCGATTQL
+3511 LCGANTQA
-3519 CRDNQNIWKKAGRLD
+3519 CRDNSNAFKKAGRLD

-3545 MNGSSHTG
+3545 LGAGSSHTG
-3553 LVIAVKGN
+3553 IVVAVDGN
-3561 TITTI
+3561 TITTV
-3566 EGNTSPNKF
+3566 EGNTSPGKF
-3575 NRDGG
+3575 NRNGG
-3580 CVAQKTYNYKTCH
+3580 CVAEKKYNYKSNR
-3593 RISGFGHPKYDGSST
+3593 RISGFGHPKYDGSSS

-3615 ADTSSDSNSST
+3615 ADSSSDSNSST
-3626 TESSSS
+3626 TESSS

-3652 KAMTGITTGKWDYNF
+3652 KAMNGITTGKWDYNF
-3667 NADGNTTDSSSSSDD
+3667 NADGNTTDSSSSGND
-3682 TSDSTSGTSD
+3682 TTDNTSGTSD

-3758 NSKGT
+3758 KKNG

-3778 WKDMGVQLEYAL
+3778 WKDIGVQLEYAL
-3790 GEMQTAD
+3790 GEMQSAD

-3804 KTGYLK
+3804 KIGYLQ

-3816 IDTDKRHYS
+3816 TDTDNKHYS

-3837 KMTDPTEATK
+3837 QMTDPTEATK

-3855 AGKPN
+3855 AGKPH
-3860 FKRRIAY
+3860 FSRRIAY

-3902 QYKKS
+3902 QYKKT
-3907 NTFDVDRT
+3907 NTFDVNRT

-3970 NQMNNI
+3970 NQMNNV

-3986 QSGTTPTGKNINDRN
+3986 QSGTTATGKNINDRN

>member
-1 MPHKPATNTRGKS
+1 MPQKPATNTRGKS

-95 GKLYNSERLTETM
+95 GKIYNNERLTETM

-218 AVFDRYAKTT
+218 AVFDRYVKTT

-238 GPDVFNGTRGIDA
+238 GPDVFNGTRGIDV

-370 KDAAVFDGVTRNS
+370 KDAAIFDGVTRNS

-418 VFDIET
+418 VFDIES

-446 DAFNHSEFGEALRAG
+446 DAFNRSEFGEALRAG

-656 DASTIPGMIANA
+656 DASTIPGMIANV

-682 DSKGAMKEFA
+682 DSKGAIKEFA

-750 IKGTDWTDADGN
+750 IKGTDWIDADGN

-796 KDEDGAEKKTGVIGG
+796 KDGDGAEKKTGVIGG

-829 SDDPEKSEKDMVED
+829 SDDPEKSEKDMMED
-843 FKKKAMDAIPSL
+843 FKKKAMDVIPSL
-855 GVGALAGLGTSLLS
+855 GVGALAGLGTSVLS

-884 VLGMGTSLVA
+884 VLGMGTSLIA

-929 FKDPKLKKSVI
+929 FKDPKLKRSVI

-1012 FGHKDDEDTKDFKKR
+1012 FGNKDEKETKDFKKR
-1027 MGMGVIGAGTGGLL
+1027 LGMGVIGAGTGGLL

-1056 ALGVKSSGKKFNKWL
+1056 ALGVKSSGKKFNQWL

-1078 GEKIKEGMVGK
+1078 GKKIKEGMVGK

-1131 LVSAFKGLTEK
+1131 LVGAFKKLTDK

-1189 SMITFPVKI
+1189 SLITFPVKI

-1210 RKAAKKIGEAV
+1210 RKAAKKVSEAV

-1228 KETIKKA
+1228 KATIKKA

-1256 KVKEKATNTGYK
+1256 KAKEKVSNTGYK
-1268 LIDTISGGR
+1268 ILDTISGGR

-1283 LNNLKKKLG
+1283 LNNFKKKLG
-1292 FGGVGTALTDADID
+1292 FGGVGTSLTDADIA
-1306 YLKEKQE
+1306 YMKEKQE

-1438 VGKMNQSGKNDS
+1438 VGKMNQSGKSDS
-1450 DAEKDEKDKKDNEDK
+1450 DAEKDEKDKKDSEDK

-1472 KSGAISKIDELKQ
+1472 ESGAISKIDELKQ
-1485 KFEEAGGFFNYI
+1485 KFEEAGGFINYI

-1512 KTAIDKVKGF
+1512 KNAIGKVKGF

-1534 DVNDGESYLVG
+1534 DVDDGESYLVG

-1648 SEADYDEEGNL
+1648 SDADYDEEGNL

-1677 KKEAIIDADNA
+1677 KKEVIIDADNA
-1688 ADLAN
+1688 SDLVN
-1693 AKNEGS
+1693 AKNKGS

-1750 KGLITAGLLLLMAKF
+1750 KGLITAGLLVLMAKF
-1765 PGVWD
+1765 PGIWN

-1808 RTDEVKKKGKNIK
+1808 RTDEAKKKIK
-1821 NGNILQLDEDGST
+1821 DIKDGNIIHLNEDGST

-1845 GKTVINWKNRHND
+1845 GKTIINWQNRYN
-1858 SLTKTTKKTK
+1858 SSFTKKTRKTK

-1879 TPGRALDYIVNGPAS
+1879 APGRALDYVVNGPAS

-1915 VYTDKYD
+1915 IYTDGYG
-1922 RIVIDKDEWKQM
+1922 RTVIDKDDWAKM
-1934 VDEKGD
+1934 VEEKGE
-1940 DWAEQFKDYFYA
+1940 DWAENAKENFFV
-1952 PGDESFEID
+1952 PGDDSFELK
-1961 PGKKKGK
+1961 PKTNSAKKEKGK
-1968 VSTWKDKKKKQIK
+1968 FGKWKDKKKKEIEE
-1981 KKVKNSKPGK
+1981 KVKNSKPGK
-1991 AYDSIKTNL
+1991 AYDKAKTKVDNAKAKV
-2000 ENKID
+2000 E
-2005 DVRTNAKTKV
+2005 NAKTKARNKVEDFRSKSVEKV
-2015 KNSKVGKRYEKTK
+2015 KNSKPGKAYDKAKTK
-2028 KSLENAKKTGKE
+2028 VDNTKEKGKKVVNDGLE
-2040 FVETVKQDTKKHLS
+2040 
-2054 NGADKLKQY
+2054 KLKQH
-2063 GQDAASKLSE
+2063 GKDAANKLKES
-2073 RAKKNKGEGGLFKKI
+2073 ATKNKGEGGLFKKI

-2193 GAAWGLVAGTTA
+2193 GSAWGLVAGTTA

-2225 LSALYSFFAGDEKA
+2225 LSALYSFFAGDKKA

-2308 GLGDKITGGITKG
+2308 GLSDKVTGAVTKG
-2321 AGYLYHRGKDF
+2321 VGYVYHRGKDF
-2332 FVGKE
+2332 LVGKE

-2379 DTSSKGVIG
+2379 DTSSKGV
-2388 KAKDLVGGAVNKA
+2388 
-2401 KDVVGGAVNGLKH
+2401 
-2414 FFFGS
+2414 
-2419 DDDEKSAKVDKN
+2419 
-2431 ASKIVPGGSKAQGVK
+2431 
-2446 QKAQP
+2446 
-2451 KKLGGVVG
+2451 
-2459 AAMDMGAKFVNAVK
+2459 
-2473 NPRDTMMKISNG
+2473 
-2485 VHNFFTS
+2485 
-2492 EKEDIYRNPKDNSYY
+2492 
-2507 RANGKN
+2507 
-2513 WDLYNANGQKVN
+2513 
-2525 KKPIPAADVITAF
+2525 
-2538 QGGTLVKDTLTTRE
+2538 
-2552 SGISKT
+2552 
-2558 IGAVKKGLNA
+2558 
-2568 AKDKV
+2568 
-2573 VGGIKTC
+2573 
-2580 WNGTKKMAAN
+2580 
-2590 VFKGAKNLVGKAIGI
+2590 
-2605 TKKVGKGIVNFFTS
+2605 
-2619 EKEDIY
+2619 
-2625 RNPKDNSYYRA
+2625 
-2636 NGKNW
+2636 
-2641 DLYNANGQK
+2641 
-2650 VNKKPI
+2650 
-2656 PAADVITAF
+2656 
-2665 QGGTL
+2665 
-2670 VKDTLTTRESGISK
+2670 
-2684 TIGAVKKGL
+2684 
-2693 NAAKD
+2693 
-2698 KVVGAAKAGWNGIK
+2698 VGAAKAGWNG
-2712 KVGSWVWE
+2712 
-2720 HAKNNAKTLI
+2720 
-2730 GGVKKAGT
+2730 
-2738 AVKNFFMDSKEEIFR
+2738 VKN
-2753 ANDGT
+2753 G
-2758 YYNAKGEC
+2758 
-2766 FNKNDERLKNQDI
+2766 
-2779 SQKELQARIK
+2779 
-2789 AGTLVKQE
+2789 V
-2797 KVKKSGI
+2797 
-2804 KKLASNVWNGLTGG
+2804 
-2818 IKKGWN
+2818 KKGWN

-2891 QDISQKELQ
+2891 QDISPKELQ
-2900 ARIKAGTLVKQEKV
+2900 ARIKAGTLVKQQKV

-2919 KKLASNVWNGLT
+2919 KNLASKAWNGLT
-2931 GGIKKGWNALKN
+2931 SGIKKGWNALKN

-2953 DMGKTFVNGVKKAGT
+2953 DMGKTFVNGVKKAAEKT
-2968 AVKNFFMDSKE
+2968 KNFFMDSKE
-2979 EIFRANDGTYYNAKG
+2979 SVFAAADGTYYNAKG

-3009 SQKELQARIK
+3009 SPKELQARIK

-3041 WNGLTNGIKKG
+3041 WNGLTSGIKKG

-3063 KEKFGELKDGFVEFA
+3063 KEKFGELKDGFVKFA

-3107 NDDKTWTHYSATGG
+3107 NNDKTWTHYSATGG
-3121 VLEDKIKDKDKI
+3121 VLEDKIKDKEKI

-3158 IGEKFQNAVSEGW
+3158 IGEKFQNAVSKGW

-3260 NQYGSKDGKHSSSF
+3260 NKYGSKDGKHSSSF

-3288 NQLKGDKIDPTTI
+3288 NQLKGGKIDPTTI

-3321 DYESQRY
+3321 DYESQKY
-3328 GLDATQ
+3328 GLDTTQ
-3334 QDAPSADYIIGQMDK
+3334 QDTPSAEYIIGQMDK

-3355 NGITTGSKN
+3355 NGITSGSKD

-3451 YSEKQTNSKLDDKK
+3451 YSEKASNSKLDDKK
-3465 ANAGTKNYNK
+3465 ANAGKKNFTK
-3475 YARDIGVGNGAPW
+3475 YARDVGHANGLAW
-3488 CATFVNWCF
+3488 CATFVTWCF
-3497 IKAANGDKKKAKEV
+3497 VKAANGDKKKAKEV
-3511 LCGATTQL
+3511 LCGANTAG
-3519 CRDNQNIWKKAGRLD
+3519 CSNNVNAFKKAGRYD

-3566 EGNTSPNKF
+3566 EGNTSPGKF

-3580 CVAQKTYNYKTCH
+3580 CVAQKTYNYKTYH
-3593 RISGFGHPKYDGSST
+3593 RISGFGHPKYDGTST
-3608 FNGQVGT
+3608 FNGEVGT
-3615 ADTSSDSNSST
+3615 ADSSSNSDSTT
-3626 TESSSS
+3626 TESNS

-3638 FSDKF
+3638 FSNKF

-3652 KAMTGITTGKWDYNF
+3652 KAMNGITTGKWDYNF
-3667 NADGNTTDSSSSSDD
+3667 NGDGNSDGSASSSEA
-3682 TSDSTSGTSD
+3682 TSD
-3692 GKIDTSI
+3692 GKVDLTIT
-3699 SGNNESEQVWN
+3699 GKNKSEKVWN
-3710 FFTNNGFSPAATAG
+3710 FFKNNGFSDAATAG

-3730 QESGVNPKSIQGN
+3730 QESGVNPESIQG
-3743 GAGPAAGIFQWENYN
+3743 GGKGPAAGIFQWENYN
-3758 NSKGT
+3758 DKSS
-3763 RFGGLLKKAKKRNKS
+3763 RFGNLYKRAKKRGKD
-3778 WKDMGVQLEYAL
+3778 WKDLATQLEFGL
-3790 GEMQTAD
+3790 DEMKTKD
-3797 LNKRFAG
+3797 MNNRFSG
-3804 KTGYLK
+3804 KTGYLE
-3810 HNPWNM
+3810 HNPWTTTD
-3816 IDTDKRHYS
+3816 IDKKQYS

-3837 KMTDPTEATK
+3837 QMSDATEAVKT
-3847 VFEAAFER
+3847 FEAAFER

-3860 FKRRIAY
+3860 FKRRIQY
-3867 AKKMMNKYGDKV
+3867 AKTMMNKYGGKT
-3879 GGNGEGEGTD
+3879 GGNGEGDETD

-3902 QYKKS
+3902 QYKKT

-3957 SQKELQNLRNASN
+3957 SQKELQSLRNASN

>member
-1 MPHKPATNTRGKS
+1 MPQKPATNTRGKS

-56 IKDVTKGNNVSQVSK
+56 IKDVTTGNNVSQVSK

-95 GKLYNSERLTETM
+95 GKIYNNERLTETM

-228 EDDDR
+228 EDADR

-370 KDAAVFDGVTRNS
+370 KDAAIFDGVTRNS

-418 VFDIET
+418 VFDIES

-490 FTPDKMDIHDKNSDV
+490 FTPDKMDIHDKNSDI

-586 VETGNKNSQKKR
+586 VETGNKNSQRKR
-598 KELEERKKQEQKA
+598 KERQEREKREQKA

-626 TLAKKGLQN
+626 TLAKKGLQS

-647 RRQSAVKMA
+647 RRKSAVKMA
-656 DASTIPGMIANA
+656 DASTIPGMIANV

-750 IKGTDWTDADGN
+750 IKGTDWIDADGN

-777 SVFKEL
+777 SVFKEVS
-783 GESVRYRLFGDKD
+783 ESVRYRLFGDKD
-796 KDEDGAEKKTGVIGG
+796 KDGDGAEKKTGVIGG

-829 SDDPEKSEKDMVED
+829 SDDPEKSEKDMIED

-855 GVGALAGLGTSLLS
+855 GVGALAGLGTSVLS

-884 VLGMGTSLVA
+884 VLGMGTSLIA
-894 RSDKFKDYLFGPE
+894 RSNKFKDYLFGPE

-929 FKDPKLKKSVI
+929 FKDPKLKRSVI

-1012 FGHKDDEDTKDFKKR
+1012 FDNKDEKETKDFKKR
-1027 MGMGVIGAGTGGLL
+1027 LGMGVIGAGTGGLL

-1056 ALGVKSSGKKFNKWL
+1056 ALGVKSSGKKFNQWL

-1078 GEKIKEGMVGK
+1078 GKKIKEGMVGK

-1131 LVSAFKGLTEK
+1131 LVGAFKKLTDK
-1142 IKEGTKK
+1142 IKERTKK
-1149 AGGLLKKIMSPITNL
+1149 AGGLIKKIMSPITNL

-1189 SMITFPVKI
+1189 SLITFPVKI

-1210 RKAAKKIGEAV
+1210 RKAAKKVGEAV

-1228 KETIKKA
+1228 KATIKKA
-1235 YSKTFGKLVNLVKAG
+1235 YSNTFGKLVNLVKAG

-1256 KVKEKATNTGYK
+1256 KAKEKVSNTGYK
-1268 LIDTISGGR
+1268 ILDTISGGR

-1292 FGGVGTALTDADID
+1292 FGGVGTSLTDADIA
-1306 YLKEKQE
+1306 YMKEKQE

-1438 VGKMNQSGKNDS
+1438 VGKMNQSGKSDS
-1450 DAEKDEKDKKDNEDK
+1450 YAEKDEKDKKDSEDK

-1472 KSGAISKIDELKQ
+1472 ESGAISKIDELKQ
-1485 KFEEAGGFFNYI
+1485 KFEEAGGFINYI

-1512 KTAIDKVKGF
+1512 KNAIGKVKGF

-1545 DGGSDPKAAEIFTP
+1545 DGGSDPSAAEIFTP

-1583 VISKLKGTDGPSVD
+1583 VISKLKGTDGPSID
-1597 GATPN
+1597 GATPS

-1619 GIPFAGGSNNSSE
+1619 GIPFVGGSNNSSE

-1648 SEADYDEEGNL
+1648 SDADYDEEGNL

-1719 KGLFG
+1719 KGLFS

-1750 KGLITAGLLLLMAKF
+1750 KGLITAGLLVLMAKF
-1765 PGVWD
+1765 PGIWN

-1776 GSIADGIGTA
+1776 GSIADGIGTM
-1786 IGLTVKENNVNN
+1786 IGRTADQADANN
-1798 GIGSQTDGGS
+1798 GVGSQTDGKS
-1808 RTDEVKKKGKNIK
+1808 IPKAIIDNVKDVPTNPLG
-1821 NGNILQLDEDGST
+1821 LDEDGSST
-1834 TSGTHEAVNLI
+1834 NSTHSRVNL
-1845 GKTVINWKNRHND
+1845 GAKMWLNWKNRHKG
-1858 SLTKTTKKTK
+1858 SLTKGTKKVK
-1868 KLMRGV
+1868 KVMRGA

-1879 TPGRALDYIVNGPAS
+1879 APGKALDYIVNGPAS
-1894 DYKKFTRDKK
+1894 DYKKFTRDKT
-1904 KNHLKYDKKTG
+1904 KNGLKFDKKTG
-1915 VYTDKYD
+1915 VYTDKYN

-1934 VDEKGD
+1934 VDEKGE
-1940 DWAEQFKDYFYA
+1940 DWAAEFKDHFYA
-1952 PGDESFEID
+1952 PGDDSFELD
-1961 PGKKKGK
+1961 PGKKESK
-1968 VSTWKDKKKKQIK
+1968 VSKWKNKKKKQIK
-1981 KKVKNSKPGK
+1981 TKVKNSKAGK
-1991 AYDSIKTNL
+1991 KFDAIKTKGH
-2000 ENKID
+2000 NKVEGI
-2005 DVRTNAKTKV
+2005 RNKAKTKV
-2015 KNSKVGKRYEKTK
+2015 KNSKVGKGYDKVK
-2028 KSLENAKKTGKE
+2028 NAKNNAKKQGKE
-2040 FVETVKQDTKKHLS
+2040 FLETIKTEAKTKVAKGGEKIK
-2054 NGADKLKQY
+2054 N
-2063 GQDAASKLSE
+2063 AAQQAANSL
-2073 RAKKNKGEGGLFKKI
+2073 KNKATKNKADGGLFKKV
-2088 AGYVEGFFS
+2088 AGYVEDFFG
-2097 SLISKLSEKSGKSGG
+2097 SLIKKLTEKSGKSGG

-2131 GRFPKIAGKLS
+2131 SRFPKISAKLS
-2142 GIMTRGIT
+2142 AVITRGVT
-2150 IGTATLGVSELVF
+2150 LGGATLGISELVF

-2171 ATCAAKLFKVSK
+2171 ATCASKLFMVAKE
-2183 ADVDWTMRLI
+2183 DTDWIMRLI
-2193 GAAWGLVAGTTA
+2193 GAAWGLAAGTTA
-2205 GAIVD
+2205 GAVID
-2210 CILDFLEPWNVRVGL
+2210 CILDFLEPLNVRVGI
-2225 LSALYSFFAGDEKA
+2225 LSALYSFFAGSDKA
-2239 DNLKKSQDKFI
+2239 DKLTKAQKKFQ

-2257 GKKIK
+2257 NEKIK
-2262 EQWETQKKAGI
+2262 AQWETQKKAGI

-2292 KIDQESIED
+2292 KIDQESIND
-2301 YNTRVNA
+2301 YNARVNA

-2332 FVGKE
+2332 LVGKE

-2366 SVNKDAIDTSKMK
+2366 YVNKDAIDTSKMK
-2379 DTSSKGVIG
+2379 NTSSKGVIG
-2388 KAKDLVGGAVNKA
+2388 KGKELIGGAINKGKELVGGAINKG
-2401 KDVVGGAVNGLKH
+2401 KELIGGAVSGIKN

-2419 DDDEKSAKVDKN
+2419 DDSEKAAKVDKK
-2431 ASKIVPGGSKAQGVK
+2431 S
-2446 QKAQP
+2446 
-2451 KKLGGVVG
+2451 GGVVG
-2459 AAMDMGAKFVNAVK
+2459 AAMDMGKTVVNAVK
-2473 NPRDTMMKISNG
+2473 NPRETMMKISNG

-2525 KKPIPAADVITAF
+2525 KKPIPAADVIAAF
-2538 QGGTLVKDTLTTRE
+2538 QAGTL
-2552 SGISKT
+2552 I
-2558 IGAVKKGLNA
+2558 
-2568 AKDKV
+2568 
-2573 VGGIKTC
+2573 
-2580 WNGTKKMAAN
+2580 
-2590 VFKGAKNLVGKAIGI
+2590 
-2605 TKKVGKGIVNFFTS
+2605 
-2619 EKEDIY
+2619 
-2625 RNPKDNSYYRA
+2625 
-2636 NGKNW
+2636 
-2641 DLYNANGQK
+2641 
-2650 VNKKPI
+2650 
-2656 PAADVITAF
+2656 
-2665 QGGTL
+2665 
-2670 VKDTLTTRESGISK
+2670 KDTLTTRESGISK

-2766 FNKNDERLKNQDI
+2766 FSGNDERLKNQDI
-2779 SQKELQARIK
+2779 SPKELQARIK
-2789 AGTLVKQE
+2789 AGTLIKTE

-2804 KKLASNVWNGLTGG
+2804 KNLASKAWNGVKNGV
-2818 IKKGWN
+2818 KKGWN

-2865 IFRANDGT
+2865 IFRASDGT

-2891 QDISQKELQ
+2891 QDISPKELQ
-2900 ARIKAGTLVKQEKV
+2900 ARIKAGTLVKQQKV

-2919 KKLASNVWNGLT
+2919 KNLASKAWNGLT

-2953 DMGKTFVNGVKKAGT
+2953 DMGKTFVNGVKNAAEKT
-2968 AVKNFFMDSKE
+2968 KNFFMDSKE
-2979 EIFRANDGTYYNAKG
+2979 SVFVAADGTYYNAKG

-3009 SQKELQARIK
+3009 SPKELQARIK

-3041 WNGLTNGIKKG
+3041 WNGLTSGIKKG

-3063 KEKFGELKDGFVEFA
+3063 KEKFGELKDGFVKFA

-3121 VLEDKIKDKDKI
+3121 VLEDNIKDKEKI

-3144 LVQTEITDKSGLQK
+3144 LIQTEITDKSGLQK
-3158 IGEKFQNAVSEGW
+3158 IGEKFQNAVSKGW

-3191 GGEEVSKTAGKI
+3191 GGDEVSNTAAKV
-3203 TKQTAAIVPGGQ
+3203 TKQTDAIVPPAVKD
-3215 NAAKKS
+3215 AAKKS
-3221 MANQKTGGNGEN
+3221 MANQKKTGGNGEN

-3260 NQYGSKDGKHSSSF
+3260 NKYGSKDGKHSSSF

-3288 NQLKGDKIDPTTI
+3288 NQLKGGKIDPTTI

-3321 DYESQRY
+3321 DYESQKY
-3328 GLDATQ
+3328 GLDTTQ
-3334 QDAPSADYIIGQMDK
+3334 QDSPSAEYIIGQMDK

-3355 NGITTGSKN
+3355 NGITSGSKD

-3451 YSEKQTNSKLDDKK
+3451 YSEKASNSKLDDKK
-3465 ANAGTKNYNK
+3465 ANAGKKNFTK
-3475 YARDIGVGNGAPW
+3475 YARDVGHANGLAW
-3488 CATFVNWCF
+3488 CATFVTWCF
-3497 IKAANGDKKKAKEV
+3497 VKAANGDKKKAKEV
-3511 LCGATTQL
+3511 LCGANTAG
-3519 CRDNQNIWKKAGRLD
+3519 CSNNVNAFKKAGRYD

-3566 EGNTSPNKF
+3566 EGNTSPGKF

-3580 CVAQKTYNYKTCH
+3580 CVAQKTYNYKTYH
-3593 RISGFGHPKYDGSST
+3593 RISGFGHPKYDGTST
-3608 FNGQVGT
+3608 FNGEVGT
-3615 ADTSSDSNSST
+3615 ADSSSDSNSST
-3626 TESSSS
+3626 TESSS

-3652 KAMTGITTGKWDYNF
+3652 KAMNGITTGKWDYNF
-3667 NADGNTTDSSSSSDD
+3667 NADGNTTDSSSSDND
-3682 TSDSTSGTSD
+3682 TSDNTSGTSD

-3743 GAGPAAGIFQWENYN
+3743 GKGPAAGIFQWENYN

-3778 WKDMGVQLEYAL
+3778 WKDIGVQLEYAL
-3790 GEMQTAD
+3790 GEMQSAD

-3804 KTGYLK
+3804 KIGYLQ
-3810 HNPWNM
+3810 HNPWTTTD
-3816 IDTDKRHYS
+3816 IDKKRYS

-3902 QYKKS
+3902 QYKKT
-3907 NTFDVDRT
+3907 NTFDVNRT

-3970 NQMNNI
+3970 NQMNNV

-3986 QSGTTPTGKNINDRN
+3986 QSGTTVTGKNINDRN